1 MVKLLLIFV
10 VVTDEKR
17 KKKIMSEQLG
27 RNTTGEPTMS
37 GWDRL
42 NRGRRLLEEAEHNK
56 YQRRIAEKEQEAAR
70 LQMQREYLPLE
81 FSGKQDAEFT
91 AVSLGAAE
99 AQEAYEQYE
108 RGAQKINEIQQVV
121 DGVQREADA
130 QLLELALRGG
140 DEAAAREI
148 YGENSPQEQLE
159 NRMKLATKGFAAL
172 SELRANQE
180 EGRELTDQKMQ
191 DRLRSEAQLNK
202 KGAQQLVRLEAAYN
216 DIQKLTGEGLT
227 GIATTLLQQ
236 QARDL
241 SGNRGYGRPAGQG
254 KSSKELLH
262 NIQHTGEDELPETP
276 EITSE
281 DVDTKATEILSEV
294 DTEGSRISL
303 DRGQLRML
311 SDIRSVIA
319 VAEAERQKGKTFG
332 ELLRDA
338 AHKLSRRAEA
348 DDDQDGD
355 VADRRRLE
363 QALDE
368 WHQSRNQRGEDG
380 QRSRQTPAEFIAE
393 YAKTSREKELLTEIY
408 QERQAD
414 LVSKV
419 AEAFN
424 DPKFGDKTYINEDGA
439 EKVVSPRELLLRDI
453 SKQDEL
459 LSAEVHDA
467 MTAGRFG
474 RVMEW
479 YAERSRMQK
488 ILIGAGMAATGGT
501 VAVAAGGIAG
511 AFGTGA
517 GVALGVRAAY
527 RSSKAYVSRRAE
539 VYKRNDATGLD
550 GYAELMKTTPKNA
563 VEQIIAL
570 QQNRRSARYE
580 FADRNK
586 RMATVMGGLALVS
599 SGAGIGIGALER
611 VGVFS
616 EMKQAME
623 LPNAP
628 QPVVETVNQVTTS
641 EMSPHVSPD
650 ALQVAPGEGWYQ
662 TFQEFGATP
671 EQQEAL
677 MSDRAFMQSLVDRGI
692 AYEDPQLGG
701 YGIAQSGNL
710 PPDVAEQIQERL
722 GLGPAHTD
730 VAPQPEA
737 TPSAPPEAATPE
749 HSMNPAAGSGSASPE
764 SAPRTSV
771 GESIGSGLSHTYE
784 VLRTNPGA
792 VVAIGG
798 VAAAA
803 GFATANAMAE
813 RVAITSDL
821 EYALKTGETQE
832 YLRLIGVNAEKYTAL
847 TGDDQ
852 YRQELT
858 TNLRSHGISLKS
870 VVHGERNV
878 SVPVGRDGRA
888 LEPHQRRDLA
898 RIVEEEYNKHN
909 NQQA

>member
-1 MVKLLLIFV
+1 
-10 VVTDEKR
+10 
-17 KKKIMSEQLG
+17 MSEQLG
-27 RNTTGEPTMS
+27 RNTTGEATPS

-42 NRGRRLLEEAEHNK
+42 NRGEEAEYNK
-56 YQRRIAEKEQEAAR
+56 HQRRIAEKEYQEREA
-70 LQMQREYLPLE
+70 QREQLPLQ
-81 FSGKQDAEFT
+81 FSGEATTELEG
-91 AVSLGAAE
+91 ASLGTDE
-99 AQEAYEQYE
+99 VQKVYEQYE
-108 RGAQKINEIQQVV
+108 QGAQKIKIQQLQQLVN
-121 DGVQREADA
+121 GVQHEADA

-140 DEAAAREI
+140 NEAAVRAV
-148 YGENSPQEQLE
+148 YGKKSPPKQLE
-159 NRMKLATKGFAAL
+159 NRMKLATGLATL
-172 SELRANQE
+172 SELRSSQE
-180 EGRELTDQKMQ
+180 DERALTDQEIDQEIQKE
-191 DRLRSEAQLNK
+191 LRRRGLNEK
-202 KGAQQLVRLEAAYN
+202 SVQQLMELEVVHSKIQALAGEDPIGAA
-216 DIQKLTGEGLT
+216 E
-227 GIATTLLQQ
+227 LLQQ
-236 QARDL
+236 HRARNL
-241 SGNRGYGRPAGQG
+241 SGNRGHGRSAGQK

-262 NIQHTGEDELPETP
+262 NTQHTGEDELPDTP
-276 EITSE
+276 ELINE
-281 DVDTKATEILSEV
+281 GVDTKATENLSEV

-311 SDIRSVIA
+311 SDIRSVVA

-338 AHKLSRRAEA
+338 AHKLSRRTET
-348 DDDQDGD
+348 DSDQDSD
-355 VADRRRLE
+355 AADRQRLE
-363 QALDE
+363 QVLDE

-380 QRSRQTPAEFIAE
+380 QRSRQTPAEFIAK

-424 DPKFGDKTYINEDGA
+424 DPKFGDKTYINEDGV

-453 SKQDEL
+453 SKQDER

-467 MTAGRFG
+467 MTQGRFG

-488 ILIGAGMAATGGT
+488 VLIGMGMAATGGT

-550 GYAELMKTTPKNA
+550 GYAELMKTAPKNA
-563 VEQIIAL
+563 VEQIFAL
-570 QQNRRSARYE
+570 QQNRRNARYE

-611 VGVFS
+611 VGMFS

-628 QPVVETVNQVTTS
+628 QPVVETVNQVANS
-641 EMSPHVSPD
+641 EMSPRVSPD
-650 ALQVAPGEGWYQ
+650 ALQVESGEGWYQ

-677 MSDRAFMQSLVDRGI
+677 ISDKAFMQSLVDRGV

-701 YGIAQSGNL
+701 YGITQAGNL

-722 GLGPAHTD
+722 GLGSVHTD
-730 VAPQPEA
+730 VVPQPEA
-737 TPSAPPEAATPE
+737 TPSATPEAVAPE
-749 HSMNPAAGSGSASPE
+749 HSVNPAVESGSASPE

-803 GFATANAMAE
+803 GFVTANAMAE

-821 EYALKTGETQE
+821 EYTLEAGEAQE
-832 YLRLIGVNAEKYTAL
+832 YLRLIGVNAEKYAAL
-847 TGDDQ
+847 TEHDQ
-852 YRQELT
+852 YRQELKA
-858 TNLRSHGISLKS
+858 NLWSHGISLKP
-870 VVHGERNV
+870 VVRGERNV
-878 SVPVGRDGRA
+878 LVPVGRNGRA
-888 LEPHQRRDLA
+888 LESHQRRELA
-898 RIVEEEYNKHN
+898 RIVEEKYNKYN

>member
-1 MVKLLLIFV
+1 
-10 VVTDEKR
+10 
-17 KKKIMSEQLG
+17 MSEQLG

-56 YQRRIAEKEQEAAR
+56 YQRRIIEKER
-70 LQMQREYLPLE
+70 LQ
-81 FSGKQDAEFT
+81 KT
-91 AVSLGAAE
+91 
-99 AQEAYEQYE
+99 
-108 RGAQKINEIQQVV
+108 NELQQVV
-121 DGVQREADA
+121 DGVQRESDA

-140 DEAAAREI
+140 GEAAAREI
-148 YGENSPQEQLE
+148 YGKNSEQKQLE
-159 NRMKLATKGFAAL
+159 NRMKLANEGFAAL

-180 EGRELTDQKMQ
+180 EGHALTDQEEIQNK
-191 DRLRSEAQLNK
+191 LRSDKKWLNK
-202 KGAQQLVRLEAAYN
+202 RGAQQLVRLEAAYN
-216 DIQKLTGEGLT
+216 DIQKLAGEDLD
-227 GIATTLLQQ
+227 IATKLLQQ

-254 KSSKELLH
+254 KSSKEIL
-262 NIQHTGEDELPETP
+262 NNTQHIGEDELPDAP
-276 EITSE
+276 ELTSK
-281 DVDTKATEILSEV
+281 DVDTKATENLSEV

-303 DRGQLRML
+303 DRSQLRML
-311 SDIRSVIA
+311 SDIRSVVA

-348 DDDQDGD
+348 DGDQDSD
-355 VADRRRLE
+355 AADRQRLE
-363 QALDE
+363 QALDD

-393 YAKTSREKELLTEIY
+393 DAKTSREKELLTEIY
-408 QERQAD
+408 QERQAS
-414 LVSKV
+414 L
-419 AEAFN
+419 AH
-424 DPKFGDKTYINEDGA
+424 
-439 EKVVSPRELLLRDI
+439 KVVQMLDSSQHEGHMSDSEKGDLREALF
-453 SKQDEL
+453 QDL
-459 LSAEVHDA
+459 ALQDKVLATRVHST
-467 MTAGRFG
+467 MTQGRFG

-488 ILIGAGMAATGGT
+488 VLIGVGMAATGGT
-501 VAVAAGGIAG
+501 VAVATGGIAG
-511 AFGTGA
+511 AFGAGA

-550 GYAELMKTTPKNA
+550 SYAELMKTTPKNA

-701 YGIAQSGNL
+701 YGITQAGNL

-722 GLGPAHTD
+722 GLDPTHTD
-730 VAPQPEA
+730 VVPQPEA
-737 TPSAPPEAATPE
+737 TPNITPEAATPE
-749 HSMNPAAGSGSASPE
+749 HSMNPATESGSASPE
-764 SAPRTSV
+764 SASRTSV

-813 RVAITSDL
+813 RVAIASDL

-832 YLRLIGVNAEKYTAL
+832 YLRLIGVNAEKYTSL
-847 TGDDQ
+847 TGNDQ

-858 TNLRSHGISLKS
+858 TNLRSRGISLKS

-898 RIVEEEYNKHN
+898 RIVEEKYNKYN
-909 NQQA
+909 NRQA

>member
-1 MVKLLLIFV
+1 
-10 VVTDEKR
+10 
-17 KKKIMSEQLG
+17 
-27 RNTTGEPTMS
+27 
-37 GWDRL
+37 
-42 NRGRRLLEEAEHNK
+42 
-56 YQRRIAEKEQEAAR
+56 
-70 LQMQREYLPLE
+70 
-81 FSGKQDAEFT
+81 
-91 AVSLGAAE
+91 
-99 AQEAYEQYE
+99 
-108 RGAQKINEIQQVV
+108 
-121 DGVQREADA
+121 
-130 QLLELALRGG
+130 
-140 DEAAAREI
+140 
-148 YGENSPQEQLE
+148 
-159 NRMKLATKGFAAL
+159 
-172 SELRANQE
+172 
-180 EGRELTDQKMQ
+180 
-191 DRLRSEAQLNK
+191 
-202 KGAQQLVRLEAAYN
+202 
-216 DIQKLTGEGLT
+216 
-227 GIATTLLQQ
+227 
-236 QARDL
+236 
-241 SGNRGYGRPAGQG
+241 
-254 KSSKELLH
+254 
-262 NIQHTGEDELPETP
+262 
-276 EITSE
+276 
-281 DVDTKATEILSEV
+281 
-294 DTEGSRISL
+294 
-303 DRGQLRML
+303 ML
-311 SDIRSVIA
+311 SDIRSVVA

-348 DDDQDGD
+348 DDDQDSD
-355 VADRRRLE
+355 AADKQRLKD
-363 QALDE
+363 ALDD
-368 WHQSRNQRGEDG
+368 WHQRRNQPGEDG

-821 EYALKTGETQE
+821 EYALKPGETQE

-858 TNLRSHGISLKS
+858 TNLRSHSISLKS

>member
-1 MVKLLLIFV
+1 
-10 VVTDEKR
+10 
-17 KKKIMSEQLG
+17 MSEQLG
-27 RNTTGEPTMS
+27 RNTTGEPMVN

-42 NRGRRLLEEAEHNK
+42 NREH
-56 YQRRIAEKEQEAAR
+56 QQQEAK
-70 LQMQREYLPLE
+70 LPLKSSGEVTTE
-81 FSGKQDAEFT
+81 FEGA
-91 AVSLGAAE
+91 SLDTDE
-99 AQEAYEQYE
+99 AQEAYEQ
-108 RGAQKINEIQQVV
+108 KVNELRQVV

-130 QLLELALRGG
+130 QLLELVLRGG
-140 DEAAAREI
+140 DKAAAHKI
-148 YGENSPQEQLE
+148 YGKNSEQKQLE
-159 NRMKLATKGFAAL
+159 NRMKLANGFAVL
-172 SELRANQE
+172 SKLRASQE
-180 EGRELTDQKMQ
+180 NGRKLTDQEIQ
-191 DRLRSEAQLNK
+191 NRLRNGKAGLNE
-202 KGAQQLVRLEAAYN
+202 KGAQQVMSLEAVHG
-216 DIQKLTGEGLT
+216 DIKKALTGEGLT

-236 QARDL
+236 KARDL
-241 SGNRGYGRPAGQG
+241 SGNRGHGRPAGQR
-254 KSSKELLH
+254 KSSKEVSR
-262 NIQHTGEDELPETP
+262 NIQQSSSEGPAEPT
-276 EITSE
+276 EINNE
-281 DVDTKATEILSEV
+281 VVDTKTAHALSQKQAERAPVAV
-294 DTEGSRISL
+294 DQE
-303 DRGQLRML
+303 QFRML
-311 SDIRSVIA
+311 SDIRSVVA

-338 AHKLSRRAEA
+338 AHKLSRSTET
-348 DDDQDGD
+348 DSDQDSD
-355 VADRRRLE
+355 AADRQRLE
-363 QALDE
+363 QALDK

-380 QRSRQTPAEFIAE
+380 QRSRQTPAEFIAK

-424 DPKFGDKTYINEDGA
+424 DPKFGDKTYINEDGV

-453 SKQDEL
+453 SKQDER

-467 MTAGRFG
+467 MTQGRFG

-488 ILIGAGMAATGGT
+488 ILIGVGMAATGGT

-550 GYAELMKTTPKNA
+550 GYAELMKTAPKNA
-563 VEQIIAL
+563 VEQIFAL
-570 QQNRRSARYE
+570 QQNRRNARYE

-611 VGVFS
+611 VGMFS

-628 QPVVETVNQVTTS
+628 QPVVETVNQVTNS
-641 EMSPHVSPD
+641 EMSPRVSPD
-650 ALQVAPGEGWYQ
+650 ALQVESGEGWYQ

-677 MSDRAFMQSLVDRGI
+677 ISDKAFMQSLVDRGV

-701 YGIAQSGNL
+701 YGIAQAGNL
-710 PPDVAEQIQERL
+710 PPDIAEQIQERL
-722 GLGPAHTD
+722 GLGSAHTD
-730 VAPQPEA
+730 VVPQPEA
-737 TPSAPPEAATPE
+737 TPSATPEAAAPE
-749 HSMNPAAGSGSASPE
+749 HSMNPAVESGSASPE

-803 GFATANAMAE
+803 GFVTANAMAE

-821 EYALKTGETQE
+821 EYTLEAGEAQE
-832 YLRLIGVNAEKYTAL
+832 YLRLIGVNVEKYAAL
-847 TGDDQ
+847 IGYDQ
-852 YRQELT
+852 YRQELKAD
-858 TNLRSHGISLKS
+858 LWGHGISLKP
-870 VVHGERNV
+870 VVRGERNV
-878 SVPVGRDGRA
+878 LVPVGRNGRA
-888 LEPHQRRDLA
+888 LESHQRRNLV
-898 RIVEEEYNKHN
+898 RIVEEEYNKYN

>member
-1 MVKLLLIFV
+1 
-10 VVTDEKR
+10 
-17 KKKIMSEQLG
+17 MSEQLG
-27 RNTTGEPTMS
+27 RNATGEPTMS

-42 NRGRRLLEEAEHNK
+42 NRGRRLLEEAEYNK
-56 YQRRIAEKEQEAAR
+56 YQRRIIEKEQEAAR

-91 AVSLGAAE
+91 AVSLDAAE

-108 RGAQKINEIQQVV
+108 RGAQEIKINKIQQVV
-121 DGVQREADA
+121 DGVQRESDA

-148 YGENSPQEQLE
+148 YGKNSEQKQLE

-180 EGRELTDQKMQ
+180 EGHALTDQEEIQNK
-191 DRLRSEAQLNK
+191 LRSDKKWLNK
-202 KGAQQLVRLEAAYN
+202 RGAQQLVRLEAAYN
-216 DIQKLTGEGLT
+216 DIQKLAGEDLD
-227 GIATTLLQQ
+227 IATKLLQQ

-254 KSSKELLH
+254 KSSKEILH
-262 NIQHTGEDELPETP
+262 NTQHTGEDELPDAP
-276 EITSE
+276 ELTSE
-281 DVDTKATEILSEV
+281 DVDTKATENLSEV

-311 SDIRSVIA
+311 SDIRSVVA

-338 AHKLSRRAEA
+338 AHKLSRRAET
-348 DDDQDGD
+348 DGGQDSD
-355 VADRRRLE
+355 VADRQRLE

-368 WHQSRNQRGEDG
+368 WHQSRNQPGEDG
-380 QRSRQTPAEFIAE
+380 QRSRQTPVEFIAE

-414 LVSKV
+414 LAHKV
-419 AEAFN
+419 AQTLDSSQHEGHMSDSEKGDLREALFQ
-424 DPKFGDKTYINEDGA
+424 DLALQDKVLAT
-439 EKVVSPRELLLRDI
+439 R
-453 SKQDEL
+453 
-459 LSAEVHDA
+459 VHGA
-467 MTAGRFG
+467 MTQGRFG

-488 ILIGAGMAATGGT
+488 ILIGVGMAAGGGT

-550 GYAELMKTTPKNA
+550 GYAELMKTAPKDA
-563 VEQIIAL
+563 VEQIFAL
-570 QQNRRSARYE
+570 QQNRRNARYE

-611 VGVFS
+611 VGMFS

-628 QPVVETVNQVTTS
+628 QPVVKTVNQVTTS
-641 EMSPHVSPD
+641 EMSPRVSPD
-650 ALQVAPGEGWYQ
+650 ALQVESGEGWYQ

-677 MSDRAFMQSLVDRGI
+677 MSDRTFMQSLVDRGV

-701 YGIAQSGNL
+701 YGITQAGNL
-710 PPDVAEQIQERL
+710 PPDVAEQVQERL
-722 GLGPAHTD
+722 GLGSTHTD
-730 VAPQPEA
+730 MAPQPEA
-737 TPSAPPEAATPE
+737 TPNITPEAATPE
-749 HSMNPAAGSGSASPE
+749 HSMNPATESGSASPE

-784 VLRTNPGA
+784 MLRTNPGA
-792 VVAIGG
+792 VAAIGG

-821 EYALKTGETQE
+821 EYALETGETQE
-832 YLRLIGVNAEKYTAL
+832 YLRLIGVNAEKYTSL

-858 TNLRSHGISLKS
+858 TNLRSRGISLKS

-878 SVPVGRDGRA
+878 AVPVGRDGRA
-888 LEPHQRRDLA
+888 LESHQRRDLA
-898 RIVEEEYNKHN
+898 RIVEEVYNKYN

>member
-1 MVKLLLIFV
+1 
-10 VVTDEKR
+10 
-17 KKKIMSEQLG
+17 MSEQLG

-42 NRGRRLLEEAEHNK
+42 NRGRRLLEEAEYNK

-91 AVSLGAAE
+91 AVSLDAAE

-108 RGAQKINEIQQVV
+108 RGAQLRQVV
-121 DGVQREADA
+121 DGVRHEADA
-130 QLLELALRGG
+130 QLLELVLRGG
-140 DEAAAREI
+140 DKAAARET
-148 YGENSPQEQLE
+148 YGKKSEQKQLE
-159 NRMKLATKGFAAL
+159 NRMKLANGFAVL
-172 SELRANQE
+172 SKLRASQE
-180 EGRELTDQKMQ
+180 DGRELTDQKMQ
-191 DRLRSEAQLNK
+191 DKLRSEVQLK
-202 KGAQQLVRLEAAYN
+202 KEGAQQVMRLAPVYGNIKKALAGEDPIGAA
-216 DIQKLTGEGLT
+216 E
-227 GIATTLLQQ
+227 LLQQ
-236 QARDL
+236 HRARNL
-241 SGNRGYGRPAGQG
+241 SGNRGHGRSAGQG
-254 KSSKELLH
+254 KSSKEILH
-262 NIQHTGEDELPETP
+262 NTQHTGEDELPNAP
-276 EITSE
+276 ELISE
-281 DVDTKATEILSEV
+281 GVDTKATENLSEV
-294 DTEGSRISL
+294 DAERSRISL
-303 DRGQLRML
+303 YRSQLRML
-311 SDIRSVIA
+311 RDIRSVVA

-338 AHKLSRRAEA
+338 AHKLSRRAET
-348 DDDQDGD
+348 DGDQDSD
-355 VADRRRLE
+355 ATDRQRLE
-363 QALDE
+363 DALND
-368 WHQSRNQRGEDG
+368 WHKLRNQTGEDG

-408 QERQAD
+408 QERQVD
-414 LVSKV
+414 LMSKV
-419 AEAFN
+419 AEVFN
-424 DPKFGDKTYINEDGA
+424 GPEFGDKIYTNKDGT
-439 EKVVSPRELLLRDI
+439 ERVVSHRGGLLRYI
-453 SKQDEL
+453 GKQDER
-459 LSAEVHDA
+459 LSAEVHAA

-488 ILIGAGMAATGGT
+488 VLIGVGMAATGGT

-539 VYKRNDATGLD
+539 VYKRNDAVGLD
-550 GYAELMKTTPKNA
+550 GYAKLMKTAPKNA
-563 VEQIIAL
+563 VEQIFAL
-570 QQNRRSARYE
+570 QQNRRNARYE

-611 VGVFS
+611 VGMFS

-628 QPVVETVNQVTTS
+628 QPVVETVNQVANS
-641 EMSPHVSPD
+641 EMSPRVSPD
-650 ALQVAPGEGWYQ
+650 ALQVESGEGWYQ

-677 MSDRAFMQSLVDRGI
+677 ISDKAFMQSLVDRGV

-701 YGIAQSGNL
+701 YGITQAGNL

-722 GLGPAHTD
+722 GLGSAHTD
-730 VAPQPEA
+730 VVPQPEA
-737 TPSAPPEAATPE
+737 TPSATPEAAAPE
-749 HSMNPAAGSGSASPE
+749 HSMNPAVESGSASPE

-803 GFATANAMAE
+803 GFVTANAMAE

-821 EYALKTGETQE
+821 EYTLDAGEAQE
-832 YLRLIGVNAEKYTAL
+832 YLRLIGVNAEKYAAL
-847 TGDDQ
+847 IGYDQ
-852 YRQELT
+852 YRQELKA
-858 TNLRSHGISLKS
+858 NLWSHGISLKP
-870 VVHGERNV
+870 VVRGERNV
-878 SVPVGRDGRA
+878 LVPVGRNGRA
-888 LEPHQRRDLA
+888 LESHQRRNLV
-898 RIVEEEYNKHN
+898 RIVEEGYNKYN

>member
-1 MVKLLLIFV
+1 
-10 VVTDEKR
+10 
-17 KKKIMSEQLG
+17 MSEQLG
-27 RNTTGEPTMS
+27 RNTTSEATPS

-42 NRGRRLLEEAEHNK
+42 NRGEEAEYNK
-56 YQRRIAEKEQEAAR
+56 HQRRIAEKEYQEREAQ
-70 LQMQREYLPLE
+70 LQAQREQLPLQ
-81 FSGKQDAEFT
+81 FSGEATTELEG
-91 AVSLGAAE
+91 ASLGTDE
-99 AQEAYEQYE
+99 VQKVYEQYE
-108 RGAQKINEIQQVV
+108 QGAQKIKIQQLQQLVN
-121 DGVQREADA
+121 GVQHEADA

-140 DEAAAREI
+140 NEAAVRAV
-148 YGENSPQEQLE
+148 YGKKSPPKQLE
-159 NRMKLATKGFAAL
+159 NRMKLAAGFAIL
-172 SELRANQE
+172 SELRSSQE
-180 EGRELTDQKMQ
+180 DGRKLTDQEIH
-191 DRLRSEAQLNK
+191 DRLRRGLNK
-202 KGAQQLVRLEAAYN
+202 KGAQQLMELEVVHSKIQALAGEDPIGAA
-216 DIQKLTGEGLT
+216 E
-227 GIATTLLQQ
+227 LLQQ
-236 QARDL
+236 HRARNL
-241 SGNRGYGRPAGQG
+241 SGNRGHGRSAGQG
-254 KSSKELLH
+254 KSSKEILH
-262 NIQHTGEDELPETP
+262 NTQHIGEDELPNAP
-276 EITSE
+276 ELISE
-281 DVDTKATEILSEV
+281 SVDTKATENLSEV

-311 SDIRSVIA
+311 SDIRSVVA

-338 AHKLSRRAEA
+338 AHKLSRRTET
-348 DDDQDGD
+348 DSDQDSD
-355 VADRRRLE
+355 AADRQRLE
-363 QALDE
+363 QVLDE

-393 YAKTSREKELLTEIY
+393 HAKTSREKELLTEIY

-424 DPKFGDKTYINEDGA
+424 DPKFGDKTYTNKDGV

-453 SKQDEL
+453 SKQDER

-467 MTAGRFG
+467 ITAGRFG

-488 ILIGAGMAATGGT
+488 ILIGVGMAATGGT

-550 GYAELMKTTPKNA
+550 GYAELMKTAPKNA
-563 VEQIIAL
+563 VEQIFAL
-570 QQNRRSARYE
+570 QQNRRNARYE

-611 VGVFS
+611 VGMFS

-623 LPNAP
+623 LPGAP
-628 QPVVETVNQVTTS
+628 QPVVETVNQVANS
-641 EMSPHVSPD
+641 EMSPRVSPD
-650 ALQVAPGEGWYQ
+650 ALQVESGEGWYQ

-671 EQQEAL
+671 GQQEAL
-677 MSDRAFMQSLVDRGI
+677 ISDRAFMQSLVDRGV

-701 YGIAQSGNL
+701 YGITQAGNL

-722 GLGPAHTD
+722 GLGSVHTD

-737 TPSAPPEAATPE
+737 TPSATPEAVAPE
-749 HSMNPAAGSGSASPE
+749 HSMNPAVESGSASPE

-798 VAAAA
+798 VAAAV
-803 GFATANAMAE
+803 GFVTANAMAE

-821 EYALKTGETQE
+821 EYTLEAGEAQE
-832 YLRLIGVNAEKYTAL
+832 YLRLIGVNAEKYAAL
-847 TGDDQ
+847 TEHDQ
-852 YRQELT
+852 YRQELKA
-858 TNLRSHGISLKS
+858 NLWSHGISLKP
-870 VVHGERNV
+870 VVRGEHNIL
-878 SVPVGRDGRA
+878 VPVGRNGRA
-888 LEPHQRRDLA
+888 LESHQRRNLV
-898 RIVEEEYNKHN
+898 RIVEEEYNKYN

>member
-1 MVKLLLIFV
+1 
-10 VVTDEKR
+10 
-17 KKKIMSEQLG
+17 MSEQLG
-27 RNTTGEPTMS
+27 RNTTGEPIVS

-42 NRGRRLLEEAEHNK
+42 NRERRLPEEAQHNK
-56 YQRRIAEKEQEAAR
+56 YQHHTAEKGHQQQEAKSP
-70 LQMQREYLPLE
+70 LQSSGEVATELE
-81 FSGKQDAEFT
+81 GA
-91 AVSLGAAE
+91 SLDTDE
-99 AQEAYEQYE
+99 AQEAYEQ
-108 RGAQKINEIQQVV
+108 KINELRQVV
-121 DGVQREADA
+121 DGVRHEADA
-130 QLLELALRGG
+130 QLLELTLRGG
-140 DEAAAREI
+140 DKAAARKV
-148 YGENSPQEQLE
+148 YGKNSEQEQLE
-159 NRMKLATKGFAAL
+159 NRMKLAAGFAIL
-172 SELRANQE
+172 SELRSSQE
-180 EGRELTDQKMQ
+180 DGRELTDQEIH
-191 DRLRSEAQLNK
+191 DRLRRGLNK
-202 KGAQQLVRLEAAYN
+202 KGAQQLMELEVVHSKIQALAGEDPIGAA
-216 DIQKLTGEGLT
+216 E
-227 GIATTLLQQ
+227 LLQQ
-236 QARDL
+236 HRARNL
-241 SGNRGYGRPAGQG
+241 SGNRGHGRSAGRG
-254 KSSKELLH
+254 KSSKESLH
-262 NIQHTGEDELPETP
+262 NTQHTSEDKLPEVP
-276 EITSE
+276 EATGK
-281 DVDTKATEILSEV
+281 DVDTKATENPSEV

-311 SDIRSVIA
+311 SDIRSVVA

-338 AHKLSRRAEA
+338 AHKLSRSAET
-348 DDDQDGD
+348 DSDQDSD
-355 VADRRRLE
+355 TADRQRLKD
-363 QALDE
+363 ALDD
-368 WHQSRNQRGEDG
+368 WHQRRNQTGDGG

-414 LVSKV
+414 LAHEVAQMLDSSQYEGHMSDSEKGDLREALFRDLALQDKV
-419 AEAFN
+419 LA
-424 DPKFGDKTYINEDGA
+424 T
-439 EKVVSPRELLLRDI
+439 R
-453 SKQDEL
+453 
-459 LSAEVHDA
+459 VHGA
-467 MTAGRFG
+467 MTQDRFG

-488 ILIGAGMAATGGT
+488 ILIGMGMAATGGT

-550 GYAELMKTTPKNA
+550 GYAELMKTAPKNA
-563 VEQIIAL
+563 VEQIFAL
-570 QQNRRSARYE
+570 QQNRRNARYE

-611 VGVFS
+611 VGMFS

-628 QPVVETVNQVTTS
+628 QPVVETVNQVTNS
-641 EMSPHVSPD
+641 EMSPRVSPD
-650 ALQVAPGEGWYQ
+650 ALQVESGEGWYQ

-677 MSDRAFMQSLVDRGI
+677 ISDRVFMQSLVDRGV

-701 YGIAQSGNL
+701 YGITQAGNL

-722 GLGPAHTD
+722 GLGSAHTD
-730 VAPQPEA
+730 VVPQPEA
-737 TPSAPPEAATPE
+737 TPSATPEAAAPE
-749 HSMNPAAGSGSASPE
+749 HSMNPAVESGSASPE

-803 GFATANAMAE
+803 GFVTANAMAE
-813 RVAITSDL
+813 RVATTSDL
-821 EYALKTGETQE
+821 EYTLEAGEAQE
-832 YLRLIGVNAEKYTAL
+832 YLRLIGVNAEKYAAL
-847 TGDDQ
+847 TEHDQ
-852 YRQELT
+852 YRQELKA
-858 TNLRSHGISLKS
+858 NLWSHGISLKP
-870 VVHGERNV
+870 VVRGEHNV
-878 SVPVGRDGRA
+878 LVPVGRNGRA
-888 LEPHQRRDLA
+888 LESHQRRNLV
-898 RIVEEEYNKHN
+898 RIVEEEYNKYN
-909 NQQA
+909 NQQAE

>member
-1 MVKLLLIFV
+1 
-10 VVTDEKR
+10 
-17 KKKIMSEQLG
+17 MSEQLG
-27 RNTTGEPTMS
+27 RNTTGEPIVD

-42 NRGRRLLEEAEHNK
+42 NRGRRILEEAEYNK
-56 YQRRIAEKEQEAAR
+56 YQRRIAEKER
-70 LQMQREYLPLE
+70 LQKTNQ
-81 FSGKQDAEFT
+81 
-91 AVSLGAAE
+91 
-99 AQEAYEQYE
+99 
-108 RGAQKINEIQQVV
+108 IQQVV
-121 DGVQREADA
+121 DSVQRESDA

-140 DEAAAREI
+140 GEAAAREI
-148 YGENSPQEQLE
+148 YGKNSEQKQLE
-159 NRMKLATKGFAAL
+159 NRMKLATKGFAVL
-172 SELRANQE
+172 SKLRANQE
-180 EGRELTDQKMQ
+180 EGRELTDQKIQ
-191 DRLRSEAQLNK
+191 DELRSEAQLNK
-202 KGAQQLVRLEAAYN
+202 KGAQQLVRLEAAYG
-216 DIQKLTGEGLT
+216 DIQALAGEDLD
-227 GIATTLLQQ
+227 IATKLLQQ
-236 QARDL
+236 QAKSL

-254 KSSKELLH
+254 KSSKEILH
-262 NIQHTGEDELPETP
+262 NTQHTGEDELPEVP
-276 EITSE
+276 ELTSE
-281 DVDTKATEILSEV
+281 DVDTKATENLSEV

-311 SDIRSVIA
+311 SDIRSVVA

-338 AHKLSRRAEA
+338 AHKLSRRAET
-348 DDDQDGD
+348 DGDQDSD
-355 VADRRRLE
+355 ATDRQRLE
-363 QALDE
+363 DALND
-368 WHQSRNQRGEDG
+368 WHKLRNQTGEDG

-408 QERQAD
+408 KERQAD
-414 LVSKV
+414 FAREVAQMLDSSQHEGHMSDGEEGDFRKTLFQYLALQDKV
-419 AEAFN
+419 LA
-424 DPKFGDKTYINEDGA
+424 T
-439 EKVVSPRELLLRDI
+439 R
-453 SKQDEL
+453 
-459 LSAEVHDA
+459 VHDA
-467 MTAGRFG
+467 MTQGRFG

-488 ILIGAGMAATGGT
+488 ILIGVGMAATGGT

-539 VYKRNDATGLD
+539 VYKRDDAIGLD
-550 GYAELMKTTPKNA
+550 GYAELMKTAPKDA
-563 VEQIIAL
+563 VEQIFAL
-570 QQNRRSARYE
+570 QQNRRNARYE

-611 VGVFS
+611 VGMFS

-628 QPVVETVNQVTTS
+628 QPIVETVNQVANS
-641 EMSPHVSPD
+641 EMSPRVSPD
-650 ALQVAPGEGWYQ
+650 ALQVESGEGWYQ

-677 MSDRAFMQSLVDRGI
+677 ISDKAFMQSLVDRGV

-701 YGIAQSGNL
+701 YGITQAGNL

-722 GLGPAHTD
+722 GLGSVHTD

-737 TPSAPPEAATPE
+737 TPSATPEATTPE
-749 HSMNPAAGSGSASPE
+749 HSMNPAAESGSASPE

-803 GFATANAMAE
+803 GFVTANAMAE

-821 EYALKTGETQE
+821 EYTLEAGEAQE
-832 YLRLIGVNAEKYTAL
+832 YLRLIGVNAEKYAAL
-847 TGDDQ
+847 TEHDQ
-852 YRQELT
+852 YRQELKA
-858 TNLRSHGISLKS
+858 NLWSHGISLKP
-870 VVHGERNV
+870 VVRGERNV
-878 SVPVGRDGRA
+878 LVPVGRNGRA
-888 LEPHQRRDLA
+888 LESHQRRNLV
-898 RIVEEEYNKHN
+898 RIVEEEYNKYN

>member
-1 MVKLLLIFV
+1 
-10 VVTDEKR
+10 
-17 KKKIMSEQLG
+17 MSEQLG
-27 RNTTGEPTMS
+27 RNATGEPIMS

-56 YQRRIAEKEQEAAR
+56 YQRRIMEKER
-70 LQMQREYLPLE
+70 L
-81 FSGKQDAEFT
+81 
-91 AVSLGAAE
+91 
-99 AQEAYEQYE
+99 
-108 RGAQKINEIQQVV
+108 QKINEIQQVV
-121 DGVQREADA
+121 DGVQRESDA

-140 DEAAAREI
+140 DETAAREI
-148 YGENSPQEQLE
+148 YGKNSEQKQLE

-180 EGRELTDQKMQ
+180 EGHALTDQEEIQNK
-191 DRLRSEAQLNK
+191 LRSDKKWLNK
-202 KGAQQLVRLEAAYN
+202 RGAQQLVRLEAAYN
-216 DIQKLTGEGLT
+216 DIQKLAGEDLD
-227 GIATTLLQQ
+227 IATKLLQQ

-254 KSSKELLH
+254 KSSKEILH
-262 NIQHTGEDELPETP
+262 NTQHTGEDELPDAP
-276 EITSE
+276 DLTSK
-281 DVDTKATEILSEV
+281 DVDTKATENLSEV
-294 DTEGSRISL
+294 DTEDSRISL

-311 SDIRSVIA
+311 SDIRSVVA

-348 DDDQDGD
+348 DDDQDSD
-355 VADRRRLE
+355 AADRQRLE
-363 QALDE
+363 QALNE

-408 QERQAD
+408 QERQAN

-424 DPKFGDKTYINEDGA
+424 DPKFGDKTYTNKDGV

-488 ILIGAGMAATGGT
+488 ILIGVGMAATGGT

-550 GYAELMKTTPKNA
+550 SYAELMKTTPKNA

-570 QQNRRSARYE
+570 QQNRRNARYE

-611 VGVFS
+611 VGMFS

-677 MSDRAFMQSLVDRGI
+677 ISDRAFMQSLVDRGI

-722 GLGPAHTD
+722 GLGSTHTD
-730 VAPQPEA
+730 VAPQLKA
-737 TPSAPPEAATPE
+737 TPNITPEVATPE
-749 HSMNPAAGSGSASPE
+749 HSMNPATESGSASPE

-792 VVAIGG
+792 VAAIGG

-832 YLRLIGVNAEKYTAL
+832 YLRLIGVNAEKYTSL
-847 TGDDQ
+847 TGDDR
-852 YRQELT
+852 YRQELI
-858 TNLRSHGISLKS
+858 TNLRSRGISLKS
-870 VVHGERNV
+870 VVHGESNV
-878 SVPVGRDGRA
+878 PVPVGRDGRA
-888 LEPHQRRDLA
+888 LESHQRRDLA
-898 RIVEEEYNKHN
+898 RIIEAEYNKYN

>member
-1 MVKLLLIFV
+1 
-10 VVTDEKR
+10 
-17 KKKIMSEQLG
+17 MSEQLG
-27 RNTTGEPTMS
+27 RNTTGEPIVD

-42 NRGRRLLEEAEHNK
+42 NRGRRILEEAEYNK
-56 YQRRIAEKEQEAAR
+56 YQRRIAEKER
-70 LQMQREYLPLE
+70 LQKTNQ
-81 FSGKQDAEFT
+81 
-91 AVSLGAAE
+91 
-99 AQEAYEQYE
+99 
-108 RGAQKINEIQQVV
+108 IQQVV
-121 DGVQREADA
+121 DSVQRESDA

-140 DEAAAREI
+140 GEAAAREI
-148 YGENSPQEQLE
+148 YGKNSEQKQLE
-159 NRMKLATKGFAAL
+159 NRMKLATKGFAVL
-172 SELRANQE
+172 SKLRANQE
-180 EGRELTDQKMQ
+180 EGRELTDQKIQ
-191 DRLRSEAQLNK
+191 DELRSEAQLNK
-202 KGAQQLVRLEAAYN
+202 KGAQQLVRLEAAYG
-216 DIQKLTGEGLT
+216 DIQALAGEDLD
-227 GIATTLLQQ
+227 IATKLLQQ
-236 QARDL
+236 QAKSL

-254 KSSKELLH
+254 KSSKEILH
-262 NIQHTGEDELPETP
+262 NTQHTGEDELPEVP
-276 EITSE
+276 ELTSE
-281 DVDTKATEILSEV
+281 DVDTKATENLSEV

-311 SDIRSVIA
+311 SDIRSVVA

-348 DDDQDGD
+348 DDDQDSD
-355 VADRRRLE
+355 AADRQRLKD
-363 QALDE
+363 ALDE
-368 WHQSRNQRGEDG
+368 WHQSRNQPGEDG

-414 LVSKV
+414 FVREVAQVLDSSQHEGHMSDGEKGDLREVLFQDLALQDKV
-419 AEAFN
+419 LA
-424 DPKFGDKTYINEDGA
+424 T
-439 EKVVSPRELLLRDI
+439 R
-453 SKQDEL
+453 
-459 LSAEVHDA
+459 VHGA
-467 MTAGRFG
+467 MTQGRFG

-488 ILIGAGMAATGGT
+488 VLIGVGMAATGGT

-539 VYKRNDATGLD
+539 VYKRNDAIGLD
-550 GYAELMKTTPKNA
+550 GYAELMKTAPKNA
-563 VEQIIAL
+563 VEQIFAL
-570 QQNRRSARYE
+570 QQNRRNARYE

-677 MSDRAFMQSLVDRGI
+677 MSDRAFMQSLVDRGV

-701 YGIAQSGNL
+701 YGITQAGNL

-722 GLGPAHTD
+722 GLGSVHTD

-737 TPSAPPEAATPE
+737 TPSATPEATTPE
-749 HSMNPAAGSGSASPE
+749 HSMNPAAESGSASPE

-803 GFATANAMAE
+803 GFVTANAMAE

-821 EYALKTGETQE
+821 EYTLEAGEAQE
-832 YLRLIGVNAEKYTAL
+832 YLRLIGVNAEKYAAL
-847 TGDDQ
+847 TEHDQ
-852 YRQELT
+852 YRQELKA
-858 TNLRSHGISLKS
+858 NLWSHGISLKP
-870 VVHGERNV
+870 VVRGERNV
-878 SVPVGRDGRA
+878 LVPVGRNGRA
-888 LEPHQRRDLA
+888 LESHQRRNLV
-898 RIVEEEYNKHN
+898 RIVEEEYNKYN

>member
-1 MVKLLLIFV
+1 
-10 VVTDEKR
+10 
-17 KKKIMSEQLG
+17 MSEQLG

-56 YQRRIAEKEQEAAR
+56 YQRRIIEKER
-70 LQMQREYLPLE
+70 LQ
-81 FSGKQDAEFT
+81 KT
-91 AVSLGAAE
+91 
-99 AQEAYEQYE
+99 
-108 RGAQKINEIQQVV
+108 NELQQVV
-121 DGVQREADA
+121 DGVQRESDA

-140 DEAAAREI
+140 GEAAAREI
-148 YGENSPQEQLE
+148 YGKNSEQKQLE
-159 NRMKLATKGFAAL
+159 NRMKLANEGFAAL

-180 EGRELTDQKMQ
+180 EGHALTDQEEIQNK
-191 DRLRSEAQLNK
+191 LRSDKKWLNK
-202 KGAQQLVRLEAAYN
+202 RGAQQLVRLEAAYN
-216 DIQKLTGEGLT
+216 DIQKLAGEDLD
-227 GIATTLLQQ
+227 IATKLLQQ

-254 KSSKELLH
+254 KSSKEIL
-262 NIQHTGEDELPETP
+262 NNTQHIGEDELPDAP
-276 EITSE
+276 ELTSK
-281 DVDTKATEILSEV
+281 DVDTKATENLSEV

-303 DRGQLRML
+303 DRSQLRML
-311 SDIRSVIA
+311 SDIRSVVA

-348 DDDQDGD
+348 DGDQDSD
-355 VADRRRLE
+355 AADRQRLE
-363 QALDE
+363 QALDD

-393 YAKTSREKELLTEIY
+393 DAKTSREKELLTEIY
-408 QERQAD
+408 QERQAS
-414 LVSKV
+414 L
-419 AEAFN
+419 AH
-424 DPKFGDKTYINEDGA
+424 
-439 EKVVSPRELLLRDI
+439 KVVQMLDSSQHEGHMSDSEKGDLREALF
-453 SKQDEL
+453 QDL
-459 LSAEVHDA
+459 ALQDKVLATRVHST
-467 MTAGRFG
+467 MTQGRFG

-550 GYAELMKTTPKNA
+550 SYAELMKTTPKNA

-701 YGIAQSGNL
+701 YGITQAGNL

-722 GLGPAHTD
+722 GLDPTHTD
-730 VAPQPEA
+730 VVPQPEA
-737 TPSAPPEAATPE
+737 TPNITPEAATPE
-749 HSMNPAAGSGSASPE
+749 HSMNPATESGSASPE
-764 SAPRTSV
+764 SASRTSV

-821 EYALKTGETQE
+821 EYALETGEAQE

-847 TGDDQ
+847 TEHDQ
-852 YRQELT
+852 YRQELKAD
-858 TNLRSHGISLKS
+858 LWSYGISLKS

-878 SVPVGRDGRA
+878 PVPVGRDGRA

-898 RIVEEEYNKHN
+898 RIVEEEYNKYN
-909 NQQA
+909 NQQAEQ

>member
-1 MVKLLLIFV
+1 
-10 VVTDEKR
+10 
-17 KKKIMSEQLG
+17 MSEQLG
-27 RNTTGEPTMS
+27 RNTTGEATPS

-42 NRGRRLLEEAEHNK
+42 NRGEEAEYNK
-56 YQRRIAEKEQEAAR
+56 HQRRIAEKEYQEREAQ
-70 LQMQREYLPLE
+70 LQAQREQLPLQ
-81 FSGKQDAEFT
+81 FSGEATTELEG
-91 AVSLGAAE
+91 ASLGTDE
-99 AQEAYEQYE
+99 VQKVYEQYE
-108 RGAQKINEIQQVV
+108 QGAQKIKIQQLQQLVN
-121 DGVQREADA
+121 GVQHEADA

-140 DEAAAREI
+140 NEAAVRAV
-148 YGENSPQEQLE
+148 YGKKSLPKQLE
-159 NRMKLATKGFAAL
+159 NRMKLATGLATL
-172 SELRANQE
+172 SGLRSSQE
-180 EGRELTDQKMQ
+180 DERALTDQEIDQEIQKE
-191 DRLRSEAQLNK
+191 LRRRGLNEK
-202 KGAQQLVRLEAAYN
+202 SVQQLMELEVVHSKIQALAGEDPIGAA
-216 DIQKLTGEGLT
+216 E
-227 GIATTLLQQ
+227 LLQQ
-236 QARDL
+236 HRARNL
-241 SGNRGYGRPAGQG
+241 SGNRGYGRPAGQR
-254 KSSKELLH
+254 KSSKEVSR
-262 NIQHTGEDELPETP
+262 NIQQSSSEGPAEPT
-276 EITSE
+276 EINNKV
-281 DVDTKATEILSEV
+281 VDTKTAYALSQKQAERAPVAV
-294 DTEGSRISL
+294 DQE
-303 DRGQLRML
+303 QFRML
-311 SDIRSVIA
+311 SDIRSVVA

-338 AHKLSRRAEA
+338 AHKLSRRTET
-348 DDDQDGD
+348 DSDQDSD
-355 VADRRRLE
+355 AADRQRLE
-363 QALDE
+363 QVLDE

-393 YAKTSREKELLTEIY
+393 HAKTSREKELLTEIY

-424 DPKFGDKTYINEDGA
+424 DPKFGDKTYTNKDGV

-453 SKQDEL
+453 SKQDER

-467 MTAGRFG
+467 ITAGRFG

-488 ILIGAGMAATGGT
+488 ILIGVGMAATGGT

-539 VYKRNDATGLD
+539 VYKRNDAIGLD
-550 GYAELMKTTPKNA
+550 GYAELMKTAPKNA
-563 VEQIIAL
+563 VEQIFAL
-570 QQNRRSARYE
+570 QQNRRNARYE

-611 VGVFS
+611 VGMFS

-623 LPNAP
+623 LPGAP
-628 QPVVETVNQVTTS
+628 QPVVETVNQVANS
-641 EMSPHVSPD
+641 EMSPRVSPD
-650 ALQVAPGEGWYQ
+650 ALQVESGEGWYQ

-677 MSDRAFMQSLVDRGI
+677 ISDKAFMQSLVDRGV

-701 YGIAQSGNL
+701 YGITQAGNL

-722 GLGPAHTD
+722 GLGSAHTD
-730 VAPQPEA
+730 VVPQPEA
-737 TPSAPPEAATPE
+737 TPSATPEATTPE

-803 GFATANAMAE
+803 GFVTANAMAE

-821 EYALKTGETQE
+821 EYTLEAGEAQE
-832 YLRLIGVNAEKYTAL
+832 YLRLIGVNAEKYAAL
-847 TGDDQ
+847 TEHDQ
-852 YRQELT
+852 YRQELKAD
-858 TNLRSHGISLKS
+858 LWSHGISLKP
-870 VVHGERNV
+870 VVRGERNV
-878 SVPVGRDGRA
+878 LVPVGRNGRA
-888 LEPHQRRDLA
+888 LESHQRRELV
-898 RIVEEEYNKHN
+898 RIVEEEYNKYN
-909 NQQA
+909 N

>member
-1 MVKLLLIFV
+1 
-10 VVTDEKR
+10 
-17 KKKIMSEQLG
+17 MSEQLG

-42 NRGRRLLEEAEHNK
+42 NRGRRLLEEAEYNK
-56 YQRRIAEKEQEAAR
+56 YQRRIAEKERQQQEAKS
-70 LQMQREYLPLE
+70 PLKSSGEVTTE
-81 FSGKQDAEFT
+81 FEGA
-91 AVSLGAAE
+91 SLDTDE
-99 AQEAYEQYE
+99 TQEAYEQ
-108 RGAQKINEIQQVV
+108 KINELQQVV
-121 DGVQREADA
+121 DGVQSEADA

-140 DEAAAREI
+140 GEAAAREI
-148 YGENSPQEQLE
+148 YGKNSEQKQLE

-180 EGRELTDQKMQ
+180 EGHALTDQEEIQNK
-191 DRLRSEAQLNK
+191 LRSDKKWLNK
-202 KGAQQLVRLEAAYN
+202 RGAQQLVRLEAAYN
-216 DIQKLTGEGLT
+216 DIQKLAGEDLD
-227 GIATTLLQQ
+227 IATKLLQQ

-254 KSSKELLH
+254 KSSKEILH
-262 NIQHTGEDELPETP
+262 NTQHTGEDELPEVP
-276 EITSE
+276 ELTSE
-281 DVDTKATEILSEV
+281 DVDTKATENLSEV

-311 SDIRSVIA
+311 SDIRSVVA

-338 AHKLSRRAEA
+338 AHKLSRRTET
-348 DDDQDGD
+348 DSDQDSD
-355 VADRRRLE
+355 AADRQRLE

-368 WHQSRNQRGEDG
+368 WHQRRSQLGEDG

-414 LVSKV
+414 FVREVAQMLDSSQHEGHMSDGEKGDLREALFQDLALQDKV
-419 AEAFN
+419 LA
-424 DPKFGDKTYINEDGA
+424 T
-439 EKVVSPRELLLRDI
+439 R
-453 SKQDEL
+453 
-459 LSAEVHDA
+459 VHGA
-467 MTAGRFG
+467 MTQGRFG

-550 GYAELMKTTPKNA
+550 GYAELMKTAPKDA

-570 QQNRRSARYE
+570 QQNRRNARYE

-611 VGVFS
+611 VGMFS

-628 QPVVETVNQVTTS
+628 QPVVETVNQVTNS
-641 EMSPHVSPD
+641 EMSPRVSPD
-650 ALQVAPGEGWYQ
+650 ALQVESGEGWYQ
-662 TFQEFGATP
+662 TFQEFGVTP

-677 MSDRAFMQSLVDRGI
+677 MSDRAFMQSLVDRGV

-701 YGIAQSGNL
+701 YGIAQAGNL

-722 GLGPAHTD
+722 GLGSVRTD
-730 VAPQPEA
+730 VVPQPEA
-737 TPSAPPEAATPE
+737 TPSATPEAAAPE
-749 HSMNPAAGSGSASPE
+749 HSMNPAVESGSASPE

-821 EYALKTGETQE
+821 EYALETGEAQE
-832 YLRLIGVNAEKYTAL
+832 YLRLIGVNAEKYAAL
-847 TGDDQ
+847 TEHSQ
-852 YRQELT
+852 YHQEMMA
-858 TNLRSHGISLKS
+858 NLRGHGISLKS
-870 VVHGERNV
+870 VAYGGRNIL
-878 SVPVGRDGRA
+878 VPVGRNGRA
-888 LEPHQRRDLA
+888 LESHQRRNLV
-898 RIVEEEYNKHN
+898 RIVEEEYNKYN

>member
-1 MVKLLLIFV
+1 MVKLLPIFV
-10 VVTDEKR
+10 VVIDEKR

-27 RNTTGEPTMS
+27 RNTTGEPIVD

-42 NRGRRLLEEAEHNK
+42 NRE
-56 YQRRIAEKEQEAAR
+56 R
-70 LQMQREYLPLE
+70 LQQEVKLPLR
-81 FSGKQDAEFT
+81 FSGEATTEFKG
-91 AVSLGAAE
+91 VSLDTDE

-108 RGAQKINEIQQVV
+108 RGAQEIKINKIQQVV

-130 QLLELALRGG
+130 QLLELVLRGG
-140 DEAAAREI
+140 DKAAARKI
-148 YGENSPQEQLE
+148 YGKNSEQKQLE
-159 NRMKLATKGFAAL
+159 NRMKLANGFAVL
-172 SELRANQE
+172 SKLRASQE
-180 EGRELTDQKMQ
+180 DGRKLTDQEIQ
-191 DRLRSEAQLNK
+191 NRLRNGKAGLNE
-202 KGAQQLVRLEAAYN
+202 KGAQQVMRLEAAYN

-236 QARDL
+236 QAKSL
-241 SGNRGYGRPAGQG
+241 SGNRGHGRSAGQG
-254 KSSKELLH
+254 KSSKEVSR
-262 NIQHTGEDELPETP
+262 NIQQSSSEGPAEPT
-276 EITSE
+276 EINNE
-281 DVDTKATEILSEV
+281 VVDTKTAHALSQEQAERAPVAV
-294 DTEGSRISL
+294 DRE
-303 DRGQLRML
+303 QLRML
-311 SDIRSVIA
+311 SDIRSVVA

-338 AHKLSRRAEA
+338 AHKLSRRAET
-348 DDDQDGD
+348 DGDQDSD
-355 VADRRRLE
+355 ATDRQRLE
-363 QALDE
+363 DALND
-368 WHQSRNQRGEDG
+368 WHKLRNQTGEDG

-408 QERQAD
+408 KERQAD
-414 LVSKV
+414 FAREVAQMLDSSQHEGHMSDGEEGDFRKTLFQYLALQDKV
-419 AEAFN
+419 LA
-424 DPKFGDKTYINEDGA
+424 T
-439 EKVVSPRELLLRDI
+439 R
-453 SKQDEL
+453 
-459 LSAEVHDA
+459 VHDA
-467 MTAGRFG
+467 MTQGRFG

-488 ILIGAGMAATGGT
+488 VLIGMGMAATGGT

-539 VYKRNDATGLD
+539 VYKRNDAIGLD
-550 GYAELMKTTPKNA
+550 GYAELMKTAPKDA
-563 VEQIIAL
+563 VEQIFAL
-570 QQNRRSARYE
+570 QQNRRNARYE

-611 VGVFS
+611 VGMFS

-628 QPVVETVNQVTTS
+628 QPVVETVNQVANS
-641 EMSPHVSPD
+641 EMSPRVSPD
-650 ALQVAPGEGWYQ
+650 ALQVESGEGWYQ

-677 MSDRAFMQSLVDRGI
+677 ISDKAFMQSLVDRGV

-701 YGIAQSGNL
+701 YGITQAGNL

-722 GLGPAHTD
+722 GLGSVHTD
-730 VAPQPEA
+730 VVPQPEA
-737 TPSAPPEAATPE
+737 TPSATPEAVAPE
-749 HSMNPAAGSGSASPE
+749 HSVNPAVESGSASPE

-803 GFATANAMAE
+803 GFVTANAMAE

-821 EYALKTGETQE
+821 EYTLEAGEAQE
-832 YLRLIGVNAEKYTAL
+832 YLRLIGVNAEKYAAL
-847 TGDDQ
+847 TEHDQ
-852 YRQELT
+852 YRQELKAD
-858 TNLRSHGISLKS
+858 LWSHGISLKP
-870 VVHGERNV
+870 VVRGERNV
-878 SVPVGRDGRA
+878 LVPVGRNGRA
-888 LEPHQRRDLA
+888 LESHQRRNLV
-898 RIVEEEYNKHN
+898 RIVEEEYNKYN

>member
-1 MVKLLLIFV
+1 MVKLLLLFV

-42 NRGRRLLEEAEHNK
+42 NRGRRLLEEAEYNK

-121 DGVQREADA
+121 DGVQYEADA
-130 QLLELALRGG
+130 QLLELVLRGG
-140 DEAAAREI
+140 DEAAARET
-148 YGENSPQEQLE
+148 YGKNSEQKQLE
-159 NRMKLATKGFAAL
+159 NRMKLATEGFTAL

-180 EGRELTDQKMQ
+180 EGHALTDQEEIQNK
-191 DRLRSEAQLNK
+191 LRSDKKWLNK
-202 KGAQQLVRLEAAYN
+202 RGAQQLVRLEAAYN

-236 QARDL
+236 RARKL
-241 SGNRGYGRPAGQG
+241 SGNRGYGRSAGQR

-262 NIQHTGEDELPETP
+262 NTQHTGEDELPDTP
-276 EITSE
+276 ELINE
-281 DVDTKATEILSEV
+281 GVDTKATENLSEV

-311 SDIRSVIA
+311 SDIRSVVA

-338 AHKLSRRAEA
+338 AHKLSRRTET
-348 DDDQDGD
+348 DSDQDSD
-355 VADRRRLE
+355 AADRQRLKDV
-363 QALDE
+363 LDE

-414 LVSKV
+414 FVHKV
-419 AEAFN
+419 AQMLDGSQHEGHMSDGEKGDLREALFQ
-424 DPKFGDKTYINEDGA
+424 DLALQDKVLAT
-439 EKVVSPRELLLRDI
+439 R
-453 SKQDEL
+453 
-459 LSAEVHDA
+459 VHGA
-467 MTAGRFG
+467 MTQGRFG

-511 AFGTGA
+511 TFGTGA

-550 GYAELMKTTPKNA
+550 GYAELMKTDPKDA
-563 VEQIIAL
+563 VEQIFAL
-570 QQNRRSARYE
+570 QQNRRNARYE

-611 VGVFS
+611 VGMFS

-628 QPVVETVNQVTTS
+628 QPVVETVNQVTNS
-641 EMSPHVSPD
+641 EMSPRVSPD
-650 ALQVAPGEGWYQ
+650 ALQVESGEGWYQ

-677 MSDRAFMQSLVDRGI
+677 IGDKAFMQSLVDRGV

-701 YGIAQSGNL
+701 YGITQAGNL

-722 GLGPAHTD
+722 GLSSAHTD

-737 TPSAPPEAATPE
+737 TPSATPEAAAPE
-749 HSMNPAAGSGSASPE
+749 HSVNPAVESGSASPE

-821 EYALKTGETQE
+821 EYTLEAGEAQE
-832 YLRLIGVNAEKYTAL
+832 YLRLIGVNAEKYAAL
-847 TGDDQ
+847 TEHDQ
-852 YRQELT
+852 YRQELKAD
-858 TNLRSHGISLKS
+858 LWSHGISLKP
-870 VVHGERNV
+870 VVRGERNV
-878 SVPVGRDGRA
+878 LVPVGRNGRA
-888 LEPHQRRDLA
+888 LESHQRRNLV
-898 RIVEEEYNKHN
+898 RIVEEEYNKYN

>member
-1 MVKLLLIFV
+1 
-10 VVTDEKR
+10 
-17 KKKIMSEQLG
+17 MSEQLG
-27 RNTTGEPTMS
+27 RNTTGEATPS

-42 NRGRRLLEEAEHNK
+42 NRGEEAEYNK
-56 YQRRIAEKEQEAAR
+56 HQRRIAEKEYQEREAQ
-70 LQMQREYLPLE
+70 LQAQREQLPLQ
-81 FSGKQDAEFT
+81 FSGEATTELEG
-91 AVSLGAAE
+91 ASLGTDE
-99 AQEAYEQYE
+99 VQKVYEQYE
-108 RGAQKINEIQQVV
+108 QGAQKIKIQQLQQLVN
-121 DGVQREADA
+121 GVQHEADA

-140 DEAAAREI
+140 NEAAVRAV
-148 YGENSPQEQLE
+148 YGKKSPPKQLE
-159 NRMKLATKGFAAL
+159 NRMKLATGLATL
-172 SELRANQE
+172 SELRSSQE
-180 EGRELTDQKMQ
+180 DERALTDQEIDQEIQKE
-191 DRLRSEAQLNK
+191 LRRRGLNEK
-202 KGAQQLVRLEAAYN
+202 SVQQLMELEVVHSKIQALAGEDPIGAA
-216 DIQKLTGEGLT
+216 E
-227 GIATTLLQQ
+227 LLQQ
-236 QARDL
+236 HRARNL
-241 SGNRGYGRPAGQG
+241 SGNRGYGRSAGQG
-254 KSSKELLH
+254 KSSKESLH
-262 NIQHTGEDELPETP
+262 DTQHTSEDELPGSLEF
-276 EITSE
+276 TSKV
-281 DVDTKATEILSEV
+281 VDTKATEKLSEV

-311 SDIRSVIA
+311 SDIRSVVA

-348 DDDQDGD
+348 DDDQDSD
-355 VADRRRLE
+355 AADRQQLE
-363 QALDE
+363 QALDK
-368 WHQSRNQRGEDG
+368 WHQGRNQTGEDG
-380 QRSRQTPAEFIAE
+380 QCSRQTPAEFIAE
-393 YAKTSREKELLTEIY
+393 HAKTSREKELLTEIY

-414 LVSKV
+414 FVSKV

-488 ILIGAGMAATGGT
+488 ILIGVGMAATGGT

-550 GYAELMKTTPKNA
+550 GYVELMKTTPKNA

-570 QQNRRSARYE
+570 QQNRRNARYE

-611 VGVFS
+611 VGMFS

-623 LPNAP
+623 LPNTP

-641 EMSPHVSPD
+641 EMSPRVSPD
-650 ALQVAPGEGWYQ
+650 ALQVESGEGWYQ

-701 YGIAQSGNL
+701 YGITQAGNL
-710 PPDVAEQIQERL
+710 PPDVAEQVQERL
-722 GLGPAHTD
+722 GLDPAHTD

-737 TPSAPPEAATPE
+737 MPSITPEAATPE
-749 HSMNPAAGSGSASPE
+749 HSMNPATESGSASPE

-803 GFATANAMAE
+803 GFATANAMVE
-813 RVAITSDL
+813 RVAIASDL
-821 EYALKTGETQE
+821 EYALKTGEAQE
-832 YLRLIGVNAEKYTAL
+832 YLRLIGVNAEKYAAL
-847 TGDDQ
+847 TEHDQ
-852 YRQELT
+852 YRQELKAD
-858 TNLRSHGISLKS
+858 LWSHGISLKP
-870 VVHGERNV
+870 VVRGERNV
-878 SVPVGRDGRA
+878 LVPVGRNGRA
-888 LEPHQRRDLA
+888 LESHQRRNLV
-898 RIVEEEYNKHN
+898 RIVEEEYNKYN

>member
-27 RNTTGEPTMS
+27 RSATGEPTMS

-42 NRGRRLLEEAEHNK
+42 NRGRRILEEAEYNK
-56 YQRRIAEKEQEAAR
+56 YQRRIAEKERQ
-70 LQMQREYLPLE
+70 
-81 FSGKQDAEFT
+81 
-91 AVSLGAAE
+91 
-99 AQEAYEQYE
+99 
-108 RGAQKINEIQQVV
+108 QKTNELQQVV

-180 EGRELTDQKMQ
+180 EGRELTDQKIQ
-191 DRLRSEAQLNK
+191 DELRSEAQLNK
-202 KGAQQLVRLEAAYN
+202 KGAQQLMSLEAVYG
-216 DIQKLTGEGLT
+216 DIQALAGEDLTNT
-227 GIATTLLQQ
+227 AAKLLQQ
-236 QARDL
+236 QAKSL

-254 KSSKELLH
+254 KGSKEILH
-262 NIQHTGEDELPETP
+262 NTQHTGEDELPEVP
-276 EITSE
+276 ELTSE
-281 DVDTKATEILSEV
+281 DVDTKATENLSEV
-294 DTEGSRISL
+294 DTEDSRISL

-311 SDIRSVIA
+311 SDIRSVVA

-338 AHKLSRRAEA
+338 AHKLSRRTET
-348 DDDQDGD
+348 DSDQDSD
-355 VADRRRLE
+355 AADRQRLE
-363 QALDE
+363 QVLDE

-380 QRSRQTPAEFIAE
+380 QRSRQTPAEFIAK

-424 DPKFGDKTYINEDGA
+424 DPKFGDKTYINEDGV

-453 SKQDEL
+453 SKQDER

-467 MTAGRFG
+467 MTQGSFG

-488 ILIGAGMAATGGT
+488 VLIGMGMAATGGT

-550 GYAELMKTTPKNA
+550 GYAELMKTAPKNA

-570 QQNRRSARYE
+570 QQNRRNARYE

-616 EMKQAME
+616 GMKQAME
-623 LPNAP
+623 LPNTP

-677 MSDRAFMQSLVDRGI
+677 ISDRAFMQSLVDRGV

-701 YGIAQSGNL
+701 YGITQAGNL

-737 TPSAPPEAATPE
+737 TPNITPEAATPE
-749 HSMNPAAGSGSASPE
+749 HSMNPATESGSASPE

-898 RIVEEEYNKHN
+898 RIVEEKYNKYN
-909 NQQA
+909 NRQA

>member
-1 MVKLLLIFV
+1 
-10 VVTDEKR
+10 
-17 KKKIMSEQLG
+17 MSEQLG
-27 RNTTGEPTMS
+27 RNTTGEPIVD

-42 NRGRRLLEEAEHNK
+42 NRGRRILEEAEYNK
-56 YQRRIAEKEQEAAR
+56 YQRRIAEKER
-70 LQMQREYLPLE
+70 LQKTNQ
-81 FSGKQDAEFT
+81 
-91 AVSLGAAE
+91 
-99 AQEAYEQYE
+99 
-108 RGAQKINEIQQVV
+108 IQQVV
-121 DGVQREADA
+121 DSVQRESDA

-140 DEAAAREI
+140 GEAAAREI
-148 YGENSPQEQLE
+148 YGKNSEQKQLE
-159 NRMKLATKGFAAL
+159 NRMKLATKGFAVL
-172 SELRANQE
+172 SKLRANQE
-180 EGRELTDQKMQ
+180 EGRELTDQKIQ
-191 DRLRSEAQLNK
+191 DELRSEAQLNK
-202 KGAQQLVRLEAAYN
+202 KGAQQLVRLEAAYG
-216 DIQKLTGEGLT
+216 DIQALAGEDLD
-227 GIATTLLQQ
+227 IATKLLQQ
-236 QARDL
+236 QAKSL

-254 KSSKELLH
+254 KSSKEILH
-262 NIQHTGEDELPETP
+262 NTQHTGEDELPEVP
-276 EITSE
+276 ELTSE
-281 DVDTKATEILSEV
+281 DVDTKATENLSEV

-311 SDIRSVIA
+311 SDIRSVVA

-348 DDDQDGD
+348 DDDQDSD
-355 VADRRRLE
+355 AADKQRLKD
-363 QALDE
+363 ALDD
-368 WHQSRNQRGEDG
+368 WHQRRNQPGEDG

-701 YGIAQSGNL
+701 YGITQAGNL

-722 GLGPAHTD
+722 GLDPTHTD
-730 VAPQPEA
+730 VVPQPEA
-737 TPSAPPEAATPE
+737 TPNITPEAATPE
-749 HSMNPAAGSGSASPE
+749 HSMNPATESGSASPE
-764 SAPRTSV
+764 SASRTSV

-813 RVAITSDL
+813 RVAIASDL

-832 YLRLIGVNAEKYTAL
+832 YLRLIGVNAEKYTSL
-847 TGDDQ
+847 TGNDQ

-858 TNLRSHGISLKS
+858 TNLRSRGISLKS

>member
-1 MVKLLLIFV
+1 
-10 VVTDEKR
+10 
-17 KKKIMSEQLG
+17 MSEQLG
-27 RNTTGEPTMS
+27 RNTTGEATPS

-42 NRGRRLLEEAEHNK
+42 NRGEEAEYNK
-56 YQRRIAEKEQEAAR
+56 HQRRIAEKEYQEREAQ
-70 LQMQREYLPLE
+70 LQAQREQLPLQ
-81 FSGKQDAEFT
+81 FSSEVATEE
-91 AVSLGAAE
+91 L
-99 AQEAYEQYE
+99 
-108 RGAQKINEIQQVV
+108 QQVV
-121 DGVQREADA
+121 DGVQSEADA
-130 QLLELALRGG
+130 QLLELVLRGG
-140 DEAAAREI
+140 NEAAVRAV
-148 YGENSPQEQLE
+148 YGEESPQEQIE
-159 NRMKLATKGFAAL
+159 NKTNLVAGFAAL
-172 SELRANQE
+172 SKLRSIQE
-180 EGRELTDQKMQ
+180 DGRELTDQEIQK
-191 DRLRSEAQLNK
+191 RLRRDLNK
-202 KGAQQLVRLEAAYN
+202 KSVQQLMELEEVRN
-216 DIQKLTGEGLT
+216 KIQTLAGEDPIGT
-227 GIATTLLQQ
+227 GIAAELLQQ
-236 QARDL
+236 RARKL

-254 KSSKELLH
+254 KSSKEILH
-262 NIQHTGEDELPETP
+262 NTQHTSEDELPGSP
-276 EITSE
+276 EFTSE
-281 DVDTKATEILSEV
+281 DVDTKATEKLSEV

-303 DRGQLRML
+303 DRSQLRML
-311 SDIRSVIA
+311 SDIRSVVA

-338 AHKLSRRAEA
+338 AHKLSRSTET
-348 DDDQDGD
+348 DSDQDSD
-355 VADRRRLE
+355 AADRQRLKD
-363 QALDE
+363 ALDE
-368 WHQSRNQRGEDG
+368 WRQSRNQRGEDG
-380 QRSRQTPAEFIAE
+380 QRSRQTPAEFIAK

-414 LVSKV
+414 LAHKV
-419 AEAFN
+419 AQMLDSSQHEGHMSDGEKGDLREALFQ
-424 DPKFGDKTYINEDGA
+424 DLALQDKVLAT
-439 EKVVSPRELLLRDI
+439 R
-453 SKQDEL
+453 
-459 LSAEVHDA
+459 VHGA
-467 MTAGRFG
+467 MTQGRFG

-550 GYAELMKTTPKNA
+550 GYAELMKTAPKNA

-570 QQNRRSARYE
+570 QQNRRNARYE

-611 VGVFS
+611 VGMFS

-701 YGIAQSGNL
+701 YGITQAGQL

-722 GLGPAHTD
+722 GLGSTHTD
-730 VAPQPEA
+730 MAPQPEA
-737 TPSAPPEAATPE
+737 TPNITPEAATPE
-749 HSMNPAAGSGSASPE
+749 HSMNPATESGSASPE

-813 RVAITSDL
+813 RVAIASDL
-821 EYALKTGETQE
+821 EYALKTGEAQE
-832 YLRLIGVNAEKYTAL
+832 YLRLIGVNAEKYAAL
-847 TGDDQ
+847 TEHDQ
-852 YRQELT
+852 YRQELKA
-858 TNLRSHGISLKS
+858 NLWSHGISLKP

-898 RIVEEEYNKHN
+898 RIVEEEYNKYN

>member
-1 MVKLLLIFV
+1 
-10 VVTDEKR
+10 
-17 KKKIMSEQLG
+17 MSEQLG
-27 RNTTGEPTMS
+27 RNTTGEPIVS

-42 NRGRRLLEEAEHNK
+42 NEGRRLLDNAVYNK
-56 YQRRIAEKEQEAAR
+56 YQRRIAEKEQQEREAQ
-70 LQMQREYLPLE
+70 LQAQREQLPLQFKGE
-81 FSGKQDAEFT
+81 MATELEGA
-91 AVSLGAAE
+91 SLDTDE
-99 AQEAYEQYE
+99 VQEAYEQYE
-108 RGAQKINEIQQVV
+108 RGAQLRHAV
-121 DGVQREADA
+121 DSVQRESDA
-130 QLLELALRGG
+130 QLLELVLRGG
-140 DEAAAREI
+140 DGAAARKV
-148 YGENSPQEQLE
+148 YGKNSEQEQLE
-159 NRMKLATKGFAAL
+159 NRMKLAAGFAIL
-172 SELRANQE
+172 SELRSSQE
-180 EGRELTDQKMQ
+180 DGRELTDQEIH
-191 DRLRSEAQLNK
+191 DRLRRGLNK
-202 KGAQQLVRLEAAYN
+202 KGAQQLMELEVVHSKIQALAGEDPIGAA
-216 DIQKLTGEGLT
+216 E
-227 GIATTLLQQ
+227 LLQQ
-236 QARDL
+236 HRARNL
-241 SGNRGYGRPAGQG
+241 SGNRGHGRSAGRG
-254 KSSKELLH
+254 KSSKESLH
-262 NIQHTGEDELPETP
+262 NTQHTSEDKLPEVP
-276 EITSE
+276 EATGK
-281 DVDTKATEILSEV
+281 DVDTKATENPSEV

-311 SDIRSVIA
+311 SDIRSVVA

-338 AHKLSRRAEA
+338 AHKLSRSAET
-348 DDDQDGD
+348 DSDQDSD
-355 VADRRRLE
+355 TADRQRLKD
-363 QALDE
+363 ALDD
-368 WHQSRNQRGEDG
+368 WHQRRNQTGDGG

-414 LVSKV
+414 LAHEVAQMLDSSQYEGHMSDSEKGDLREALFRDLALQDKV
-419 AEAFN
+419 LA
-424 DPKFGDKTYINEDGA
+424 T
-439 EKVVSPRELLLRDI
+439 R
-453 SKQDEL
+453 
-459 LSAEVHDA
+459 VHGA
-467 MTAGRFG
+467 MTQDRFG

-488 ILIGAGMAATGGT
+488 ILIGMGMAATGGT

-550 GYAELMKTTPKNA
+550 GYAELMKTAPKNA
-563 VEQIIAL
+563 VEQIFAL
-570 QQNRRSARYE
+570 QQNRRNARYE

-611 VGVFS
+611 VGMFS

-628 QPVVETVNQVTTS
+628 QPVVETVNQVTNS
-641 EMSPHVSPD
+641 EMSPRVSPD
-650 ALQVAPGEGWYQ
+650 ALQVESGEGWYQ

-677 MSDRAFMQSLVDRGI
+677 ISDRAFMQSLVDRGV

-701 YGIAQSGNL
+701 YGITQAGNL

-722 GLGPAHTD
+722 GLGSAHTD
-730 VAPQPEA
+730 VVPQPEA
-737 TPSAPPEAATPE
+737 TPSATPEAAAPE
-749 HSMNPAAGSGSASPE
+749 HSMNPAVESGSASPE

-803 GFATANAMAE
+803 GFVTANAMAE

-821 EYALKTGETQE
+821 EYTLEAGEAQE
-832 YLRLIGVNAEKYTAL
+832 YLRLIGVNAEKYAAL
-847 TGDDQ
+847 TERDQ
-852 YRQELT
+852 YRQELKA
-858 TNLRSHGISLKS
+858 NLWSHGISLKP
-870 VVHGERNV
+870 VVRGERNV
-878 SVPVGRDGRA
+878 LVPVGRNGRA
-888 LEPHQRRDLA
+888 LESHQRRNLV
-898 RIVEEEYNKHN
+898 RIVEEEYNKYN

>member
-1 MVKLLLIFV
+1 
-10 VVTDEKR
+10 
-17 KKKIMSEQLG
+17 
-27 RNTTGEPTMS
+27 MS

-42 NRGRRLLEEAEHNK
+42 NRGRRILEEAEYNK
-56 YQRRIAEKEQEAAR
+56 YQHRIAEKEQEAAR

-91 AVSLGAAE
+91 TVSLDAAE

-108 RGAQKINEIQQVV
+108 RGAQEIKINKIQQVV
-121 DGVQREADA
+121 DGVQRESDA

-140 DEAAAREI
+140 DQAVAREI
-148 YGENSPQEQLE
+148 YGKNSPQKQLE
-159 NRMKLATKGFAAL
+159 NRMNLAAGFATL
-172 SELRANQE
+172 SELRASQE
-180 EGRELTDQKMQ
+180 EGRELTDQKIQ
-191 DRLRSEAQLNK
+191 NKLRSEAQLNK

-254 KSSKELLH
+254 KSSEESLH
-262 NIQHTGEDELPETP
+262 NTQHTGEDELPETP
-276 EITSE
+276 ELTSE
-281 DVDTKATEILSEV
+281 DVDTKATENLSEV

-311 SDIRSVIA
+311 SDIRSVVA

-338 AHKLSRRAEA
+338 AHKLSRRAET
-348 DDDQDGD
+348 DGGQDSD
-355 VADRRRLE
+355 VADRQRLK

-368 WHQSRNQRGEDG
+368 WHQRRNQRGEDG

-408 QERQAD
+408 QERQAS

-424 DPKFGDKTYINEDGA
+424 DPEFGDKTYINEDGV

-453 SKQDEL
+453 SKQDER

-488 ILIGAGMAATGGT
+488 ILIGVGMAATGGT

-550 GYAELMKTTPKNA
+550 SYAELMKTTPKNA
-563 VEQIIAL
+563 VEQITAL
-570 QQNRRSARYE
+570 QQNRRNARYE

-611 VGVFS
+611 VGMFS

-623 LPNAP
+623 LPNTP

-641 EMSPHVSPD
+641 EMSPRVSPD
-650 ALQVAPGEGWYQ
+650 ALQVESGEGWYQ

-701 YGIAQSGNL
+701 YGITQAGNL

-722 GLGPAHTD
+722 GLGSTHTD
-730 VAPQPEA
+730 VALQLKA
-737 TPSAPPEAATPE
+737 TPNITPEVATPE
-749 HSMNPAAGSGSASPE
+749 HSMNPATESGSASPE

-792 VVAIGG
+792 VAAIGG

-832 YLRLIGVNAEKYTAL
+832 YLRLIGVNAEKYTSL
-847 TGDDQ
+847 TGDDR
-852 YRQELT
+852 YRQELI
-858 TNLRSHGISLKS
+858 TNLRSRGISLKS
-870 VVHGERNV
+870 VVHGESNV
-878 SVPVGRDGRA
+878 PVPVGRDGRA
-888 LEPHQRRDLA
+888 LESHQRRDLA
-898 RIVEEEYNKHN
+898 RIVEEEYNKYN

>member
-1 MVKLLLIFV
+1 
-10 VVTDEKR
+10 
-17 KKKIMSEQLG
+17 MSEQLG
-27 RNTTGEPTMS
+27 RNTTGEPIVD
-37 GWDRL
+37 GWYML
-42 NRGRRLLEEAEHNK
+42 KRGRRILEEAEYNK
-56 YQRRIAEKEQEAAR
+56 YQRRIMEKES
-70 LQMQREYLPLE
+70 LQ
-81 FSGKQDAEFT
+81 KT
-91 AVSLGAAE
+91 
-99 AQEAYEQYE
+99 
-108 RGAQKINEIQQVV
+108 NELQQVV
-121 DGVQREADA
+121 DGVQRESDA

-140 DEAAAREI
+140 DETAAREI
-148 YGENSPQEQLE
+148 YGENSPQKQLE
-159 NRMKLATKGFAAL
+159 NRMNLAAGFAVL
-172 SELRANQE
+172 SKLRANQE
-180 EGRELTDQKMQ
+180 EGRELTDQKIQ
-191 DRLRSEAQLNK
+191 DELRSEAQLNK
-202 KGAQQLVRLEAAYN
+202 KGAQQLMSLEAVYG
-216 DIQKLTGEGLT
+216 DIQALAGEDLTNT
-227 GIATTLLQQ
+227 AAKLLQQ
-236 QARDL
+236 QAKSL

-254 KSSKELLH
+254 KGSKEILH
-262 NIQHTGEDELPETP
+262 NTQHTGEDELPEVP
-276 EITSE
+276 ELTSE
-281 DVDTKATEILSEV
+281 DVDTKATENLSEV
-294 DTEGSRISL
+294 DTEDSRISL

-311 SDIRSVIA
+311 SDIRSVVA

-338 AHKLSRRAEA
+338 AHKLSRRTET
-348 DDDQDGD
+348 DSDQDSD
-355 VADRRRLE
+355 AADRQRLE
-363 QALDE
+363 QVLDE

-380 QRSRQTPAEFIAE
+380 QRSRQTPAEFIAK

-424 DPKFGDKTYINEDGA
+424 DPKFGDKTYINEDGV

-453 SKQDEL
+453 SKQDER

-467 MTAGRFG
+467 MTQGSFG

-488 ILIGAGMAATGGT
+488 VLIGMGMAATGGT

-550 GYAELMKTTPKNA
+550 GYAELMKTAPKNA

-570 QQNRRSARYE
+570 QQNRRNARYE

-616 EMKQAME
+616 GMKQAME
-623 LPNAP
+623 LPNTP

-677 MSDRAFMQSLVDRGI
+677 ISDRAFMQSLVDRGV

-701 YGIAQSGNL
+701 YGITQAGNL

-737 TPSAPPEAATPE
+737 TPNITPEAATPE
-749 HSMNPAAGSGSASPE
+749 HSMNPATESGSASPE

-898 RIVEEEYNKHN
+898 RIVEEKYNKYN
-909 NQQA
+909 NRQA

>member
-1 MVKLLLIFV
+1 
-10 VVTDEKR
+10 
-17 KKKIMSEQLG
+17 MSEQLG
-27 RNTTGEPTMS
+27 RNTTGEPIVS

-56 YQRRIAEKEQEAAR
+56 YQRRIMEKEQEAAR

-81 FSGKQDAEFT
+81 FSGRQDAEFT
-91 AVSLGAAE
+91 AVSLDAAE

-108 RGAQKINEIQQVV
+108 RGAQEIKINKIQQVV
-121 DGVQREADA
+121 DGVQRESDA
-130 QLLELALRGG
+130 QLLELVLRGG
-140 DEAAAREI
+140 DKAAAREI
-148 YGENSPQEQLE
+148 YGKNSEQKQLE
-159 NRMKLATKGFAAL
+159 NRMKLAAGFAVL
-172 SELRANQE
+172 SKLRANQE
-180 EGRELTDQKMQ
+180 EGHALTYQKVLNK
-191 DRLRSEAQLNK
+191 LRSEAQLDE
-202 KGAQQLVRLEAAYN
+202 KGAQQVMSLEAVHG
-216 DIQKLTGEGLT
+216 DIKKALAGEDPTGAAE
-227 GIATTLLQQ
+227 LLQQ
-236 QARDL
+236 QRARKL

-254 KSSKELLH
+254 KSSKESLH
-262 NIQHTGEDELPETP
+262 NTQHTGEDELPEVP
-276 EITSE
+276 ELTSE
-281 DVDTKATEILSEV
+281 AVDTKVTENLSEV

-311 SDIRSVIA
+311 SDIRSVVA

-338 AHKLSRRAEA
+338 AHKLSRRTET
-348 DDDQDGD
+348 DSDQDRD
-355 VADRRRLE
+355 ATDKQRLKD
-363 QALDE
+363 ALDD
-368 WHQSRNQRGEDG
+368 WHQHRNQTGEDG

-408 QERQAD
+408 QERQAN
-414 LVSKV
+414 LAHKV
-419 AEAFN
+419 AQMLDSPQYEGHMSDGEKGDVREALFQ
-424 DPKFGDKTYINEDGA
+424 DLALQDKVLAT
-439 EKVVSPRELLLRDI
+439 R
-453 SKQDEL
+453 
-459 LSAEVHDA
+459 VHDA

-488 ILIGAGMAATGGT
+488 ILIGVGMAATGGT

-550 GYAELMKTTPKNA
+550 SYAELMKTTPKNA

-570 QQNRRSARYE
+570 QQNRRNARYE

-628 QPVVETVNQVTTS
+628 QPVVETVNQVTNS
-641 EMSPHVSPD
+641 EMSPRMSPD
-650 ALQVAPGEGWYQ
+650 ALQVESGEGWYQ

-677 MSDRAFMQSLVDRGI
+677 MSDRAFMQSLVDRGV

-701 YGIAQSGNL
+701 YGITQAGNL

-722 GLGPAHTD
+722 GLGSTHTD
-730 VAPQPEA
+730 MAPQPEA
-737 TPSAPPEAATPE
+737 TPNITPEAATPE
-749 HSMNPAAGSGSASPE
+749 HSMNPATESGSASPE
-764 SAPRTSV
+764 SASRTSV

-813 RVAITSDL
+813 RVAIASDL

-832 YLRLIGVNAEKYTAL
+832 YLRLIGVNAEKYTSL
-847 TGDDQ
+847 TGNDQ

-858 TNLRSHGISLKS
+858 TNLRSRGISLKS

-898 RIVEEEYNKHN
+898 RIVEEKYNKYN
-909 NQQA
+909 NRQA

>member
-1 MVKLLLIFV
+1 
-10 VVTDEKR
+10 
-17 KKKIMSEQLG
+17 MSEQLG
-27 RNTTGEPTMS
+27 RNTTGEATPS

-42 NRGRRLLEEAEHNK
+42 NRGEEAEYNK
-56 YQRRIAEKEQEAAR
+56 HQRRIAEKEYQEREA
-70 LQMQREYLPLE
+70 QREQLPLQ
-81 FSGKQDAEFT
+81 FSGEATTELEG
-91 AVSLGAAE
+91 ASLGTDE
-99 AQEAYEQYE
+99 VQKVYEQYE
-108 RGAQKINEIQQVV
+108 QGAQKIKIQQLQQLVN
-121 DGVQREADA
+121 GVQHEADA

-140 DEAAAREI
+140 NEAAVRAV
-148 YGENSPQEQLE
+148 YGKKSPPKQLE
-159 NRMKLATKGFAAL
+159 NRMKLATGLATL
-172 SELRANQE
+172 SELRSSQE
-180 EGRELTDQKMQ
+180 DERALTDQEIDQEIQKE
-191 DRLRSEAQLNK
+191 LRRRGLNEK
-202 KGAQQLVRLEAAYN
+202 SVQQLMELEVVHSKIQALAGEDPIGAA
-216 DIQKLTGEGLT
+216 E
-227 GIATTLLQQ
+227 LLQQ
-236 QARDL
+236 HRARNL
-241 SGNRGYGRPAGQG
+241 SGNRGYGRPDGQG
-254 KSSKELLH
+254 KSSKESLH
-262 NIQHTGEDELPETP
+262 DTQHTSEDELPGSLEF
-276 EITSE
+276 TSKV
-281 DVDTKATEILSEV
+281 VDTKATENLSEV

-311 SDIRSVIA
+311 SDIRSVVA

-338 AHKLSRRAEA
+338 AHKLSRRTET
-348 DDDQDGD
+348 DSDQDSD
-355 VADRRRLE
+355 AADRQRLKDV
-363 QALDE
+363 LDE

-380 QRSRQTPAEFIAE
+380 QRSRQTPAEFIAK

-414 LVSKV
+414 FVREV
-419 AEAFN
+419 AQMLGSSQHEGHMSDGEEDDFRKTFFQYLALQ
-424 DPKFGDKTYINEDGA
+424 DKALAT
-439 EKVVSPRELLLRDI
+439 R
-453 SKQDEL
+453 
-459 LSAEVHDA
+459 VHGA
-467 MTAGRFG
+467 MTQGRFG

-488 ILIGAGMAATGGT
+488 VLIGMGMAATGGT

-539 VYKRNDATGLD
+539 VYKRNDAIGLD
-550 GYAELMKTTPKNA
+550 GYAELMKTDPKDA
-563 VEQIIAL
+563 VEQIFAL
-570 QQNRRSARYE
+570 QQNRRNARYE

-611 VGVFS
+611 VGMFS

-628 QPVVETVNQVTTS
+628 QPVVETVNQVTNS
-641 EMSPHVSPD
+641 EMSPRVSPD
-650 ALQVAPGEGWYQ
+650 ALQVESGEGWYQ

-677 MSDRAFMQSLVDRGI
+677 ISDKAFMQSLVDRGI

-701 YGIAQSGNL
+701 YGIAQAGNL

-722 GLGPAHTD
+722 GLGSVHTD
-730 VAPQPEA
+730 VVPQPEA
-737 TPSAPPEAATPE
+737 TPSATPEAVAPE
-749 HSMNPAAGSGSASPE
+749 HSVNPAVESGSASPE

-803 GFATANAMAE
+803 GFVTANAMAE

-821 EYALKTGETQE
+821 EYTLEAGEAQE
-832 YLRLIGVNAEKYTAL
+832 YLRLIGVNAEKYAAL
-847 TGDDQ
+847 TEHDQ
-852 YRQELT
+852 YRQELKAD
-858 TNLRSHGISLKS
+858 LWSHGISLKP
-870 VVHGERNV
+870 VVRGERNV
-878 SVPVGRDGRA
+878 LVPVGRNGRA
-888 LEPHQRRDLA
+888 LESHQRRNLV
-898 RIVEEEYNKHN
+898 RIVEEEYNKYN

>member
-1 MVKLLLIFV
+1 
-10 VVTDEKR
+10 
-17 KKKIMSEQLG
+17 MSEQLG

-56 YQRRIAEKEQEAAR
+56 YQRRIIEKER
-70 LQMQREYLPLE
+70 LQ
-81 FSGKQDAEFT
+81 KT
-91 AVSLGAAE
+91 
-99 AQEAYEQYE
+99 
-108 RGAQKINEIQQVV
+108 NELQQVV
-121 DGVQREADA
+121 DGVQRESDA

-140 DEAAAREI
+140 GEAAAREI
-148 YGENSPQEQLE
+148 YGKNSEQKQLE
-159 NRMKLATKGFAAL
+159 NRMKLANEGFAAL

-180 EGRELTDQKMQ
+180 EGHALTDQEEIQNK
-191 DRLRSEAQLNK
+191 LRSDKKWLNK
-202 KGAQQLVRLEAAYN
+202 RGAQQLVRLEAAYN
-216 DIQKLTGEGLT
+216 DIQKLAGEDLD
-227 GIATTLLQQ
+227 IATKLLQQ

-254 KSSKELLH
+254 KSSKEIL
-262 NIQHTGEDELPETP
+262 NNTQHIGEDELPDAP
-276 EITSE
+276 ELTSK
-281 DVDTKATEILSEV
+281 DVDTKATENLSEV

-303 DRGQLRML
+303 DRSQLRML
-311 SDIRSVIA
+311 SDIRSVVA

-348 DDDQDGD
+348 DGDQDSD
-355 VADRRRLE
+355 AADRQRLE
-363 QALDE
+363 QALDD

>member
-1 MVKLLLIFV
+1 
-10 VVTDEKR
+10 
-17 KKKIMSEQLG
+17 MSEQLG
-27 RNTTGEPTMS
+27 RNTTGEATPS

-42 NRGRRLLEEAEHNK
+42 NRGEEAEYNK
-56 YQRRIAEKEQEAAR
+56 HQRRIAEKEYQEREAQ
-70 LQMQREYLPLE
+70 LQAQREQLPLQ
-81 FSGKQDAEFT
+81 FSGEATTELEG
-91 AVSLGAAE
+91 ASLGTDE
-99 AQEAYEQYE
+99 VQKVYEQYE
-108 RGAQKINEIQQVV
+108 QGAQKIKIQQLQQLVN
-121 DGVQREADA
+121 GVQHEADA

-140 DEAAAREI
+140 NEAAVRAV
-148 YGENSPQEQLE
+148 YGKKSPPKQLE
-159 NRMKLATKGFAAL
+159 NRMKLATGLATL
-172 SELRANQE
+172 SELRSSQE
-180 EGRELTDQKMQ
+180 DERALTDQEIDQEIQKE
-191 DRLRSEAQLNK
+191 LRRRGLNEK
-202 KGAQQLVRLEAAYN
+202 SVQQLMELEVVHSKIQALAGEDPIGAA
-216 DIQKLTGEGLT
+216 E
-227 GIATTLLQQ
+227 LLQQ
-236 QARDL
+236 HRARNL

-254 KSSKELLH
+254 KSSKESLH
-262 NIQHTGEDELPETP
+262 DTQHTSEDELPGSLEF
-276 EITSE
+276 TSKV
-281 DVDTKATEILSEV
+281 VDTKATEKLSEV

-311 SDIRSVIA
+311 SDIRSVVA

-348 DDDQDGD
+348 DDDQDSD
-355 VADRRRLE
+355 AADRQRLE
-363 QALDE
+363 RALNK
-368 WHQSRNQRGEDG
+368 WHQSRNQTGEDG

-414 LVSKV
+414 LAREVAQMLDSSQHEGHMSDGEKGDLREALFQDLALQDKV
-419 AEAFN
+419 LA
-424 DPKFGDKTYINEDGA
+424 T
-439 EKVVSPRELLLRDI
+439 R
-453 SKQDEL
+453 
-459 LSAEVHDA
+459 VHGA
-467 MTAGRFG
+467 MTQGRFG

-488 ILIGAGMAATGGT
+488 ILIGVGMAATGGT

-550 GYAELMKTTPKNA
+550 GYAELMKTAPKNA
-563 VEQIIAL
+563 VEQIFAL
-570 QQNRRSARYE
+570 QQNRRNARYE

-611 VGVFS
+611 VGMFS

-628 QPVVETVNQVTTS
+628 QPVVETVNQVANS
-641 EMSPHVSPD
+641 EMSPRVSPD
-650 ALQVAPGEGWYQ
+650 ALQVESGEGWYQ

-677 MSDRAFMQSLVDRGI
+677 ISDRAFMQSLVDRGI

-701 YGIAQSGNL
+701 YGITQAGNL

-722 GLGPAHTD
+722 GLGSVHTD

-737 TPSAPPEAATPE
+737 TPSATPEAVAPE
-749 HSMNPAAGSGSASPE
+749 HSMNPAVESGSASPE

-803 GFATANAMAE
+803 GFVTANAMAE

-821 EYALKTGETQE
+821 EYTLEAGEAQE
-832 YLRLIGVNAEKYTAL
+832 YLRLIGVNAEKYAAL
-847 TGDDQ
+847 TEHDQ
-852 YRQELT
+852 YRQELKAD
-858 TNLRSHGISLKS
+858 LWSHGISLKP
-870 VVHGERNV
+870 VVRGERNV
-878 SVPVGRDGRA
+878 LVPVGRNGRA
-888 LEPHQRRDLA
+888 LESHQRRNLV
-898 RIVEEEYNKHN
+898 RIVEEEYNKYN

>member
-1 MVKLLLIFV
+1 
-10 VVTDEKR
+10 
-17 KKKIMSEQLG
+17 MSEQLG
-27 RNTTGEPTMS
+27 RNTTGEPIVN

-42 NRGRRLLEEAEHNK
+42 NRER
-56 YQRRIAEKEQEAAR
+56 QQQEAKSP
-70 LQMQREYLPLE
+70 LQSSGEVATE
-81 FSGKQDAEFT
+81 FEGA
-91 AVSLGAAE
+91 SLDTDE
-99 AQEAYEQYE
+99 AQEAYEQ
-108 RGAQKINEIQQVV
+108 KINELQQVV

-130 QLLELALRGG
+130 QLLELVLRGG
-140 DEAAAREI
+140 DEAAARET
-148 YGENSPQEQLE
+148 YGKKSEQKQLE
-159 NRMKLATKGFAAL
+159 NRMKLATEGFTAL
-172 SELRANQE
+172 SELRRASQK
-180 EGRELTDQKMQ
+180 EGHALTDQEMQ
-191 DRLRSEAQLNK
+191 NKLRGYKKWLNK
-202 KGAQQLVRLEAAYN
+202 EGAEQLVRLEAVHG
-216 DIQKLTGEGLT
+216 DIKKALAGEDPT
-227 GIATTLLQQ
+227 VAAELLQQ
-236 QARDL
+236 HRARNL

-254 KSSKELLH
+254 KSSKESLH
-262 NIQHTGEDELPETP
+262 NTQHTGEDELPEVP
-276 EITSE
+276 ELTSE
-281 DVDTKATEILSEV
+281 DVDTKATENLSEV

-311 SDIRSVIA
+311 SDIRSVVA

-348 DDDQDGD
+348 DDQDSD
-355 VADRRRLE
+355 AADRQRLE

-368 WHQSRNQRGEDG
+368 WHQSRNQPGEDG

-488 ILIGAGMAATGGT
+488 ILIGVGMAATGGT

-550 GYAELMKTTPKNA
+550 GYAELMKTAPEDA
-563 VEQIIAL
+563 VEQIIEL
-570 QQNRRSARYE
+570 QQSRRNARYE

-611 VGVFS
+611 VGMFS

-628 QPVVETVNQVTTS
+628 QPVVETVNQVTNS
-641 EMSPHVSPD
+641 EMSPRVSPD
-650 ALQVAPGEGWYQ
+650 ALQVESGEGWYQ

-677 MSDRAFMQSLVDRGI
+677 ISDRAFMQSLVDRGV

-701 YGIAQSGNL
+701 YGITQAGNL

-722 GLGPAHTD
+722 GLGSAHTD
-730 VAPQPEA
+730 VVPQPEA
-737 TPSAPPEAATPE
+737 TPSATPEAAAPE
-749 HSMNPAAGSGSASPE
+749 HSMNPAVESGSASPE

-803 GFATANAMAE
+803 GFVTANAMAE

-821 EYALKTGETQE
+821 EYTLEAGEAQE
-832 YLRLIGVNAEKYTAL
+832 YLRLIGVNAEKYAAL
-847 TGDDQ
+847 TEHDQ
-852 YRQELT
+852 YRQELKA
-858 TNLRSHGISLKS
+858 NLRSHGISLKS
-870 VVHGERNV
+870 VVRGERNV
-878 SVPVGRDGRA
+878 LVPVGRNGRA
-888 LEPHQRRDLA
+888 LESHQRRNLA
-898 RIVEEEYNKHN
+898 RIVEEEYNKYN

>member
-1 MVKLLLIFV
+1 
-10 VVTDEKR
+10 
-17 KKKIMSEQLG
+17 MSEQLG
-27 RNTTGEPTMS
+27 RNTTGEATPS

-42 NRGRRLLEEAEHNK
+42 NRGEEAEYNK
-56 YQRRIAEKEQEAAR
+56 HQRRIAEKEYQEREAQ
-70 LQMQREYLPLE
+70 LQAQREQLPLQ
-81 FSGKQDAEFT
+81 FSGEATTELEG
-91 AVSLGAAE
+91 ASLGTDE
-99 AQEAYEQYE
+99 VQKVYEQYE
-108 RGAQKINEIQQVV
+108 QGAQKIKIQQLQQLVN
-121 DGVQREADA
+121 GVQHEADA

-140 DEAAAREI
+140 NEAAVRAV
-148 YGENSPQEQLE
+148 YGKKSPPKQLE
-159 NRMKLATKGFAAL
+159 NRMKLATGLATL
-172 SELRANQE
+172 SELRSSQE
-180 EGRELTDQKMQ
+180 DERKLTDQEIY
-191 DRLRSEAQLNK
+191 DRLRRGLNK
-202 KGAQQLVRLEAAYN
+202 KGAQQLMELEVVHSKIQALAGEDPIGAA
-216 DIQKLTGEGLT
+216 E
-227 GIATTLLQQ
+227 LLQQ
-236 QARDL
+236 HRARNL
-241 SGNRGYGRPAGQG
+241 SGNRGYGRSAGQR
-254 KSSKELLH
+254 KSSKEILH
-262 NIQHTGEDELPETP
+262 NTQHTGEDELSEAPEFTG
-276 EITSE
+276 E
-281 DVDTKATEILSEV
+281 DVDTKATENLSEV

-311 SDIRSVIA
+311 SDIRSVVA

-338 AHKLSRRAEA
+338 AHKLSRRAET
-348 DDDQDGD
+348 DGDQDSD
-355 VADRRRLE
+355 ATDRQRLE
-363 QALDE
+363 DALND
-368 WHQSRNQRGEDG
+368 WHKLRNQTGEDG

-408 QERQAD
+408 KERQAD
-414 LVSKV
+414 FAREVAQMLDSSQHEGHMSDGEEGDFRKTLFQYLALQDKV
-419 AEAFN
+419 LA
-424 DPKFGDKTYINEDGA
+424 T
-439 EKVVSPRELLLRDI
+439 R
-453 SKQDEL
+453 
-459 LSAEVHDA
+459 VHDA
-467 MTAGRFG
+467 MTQGRFG

-488 ILIGAGMAATGGT
+488 ILIGVGMAATGGT

-539 VYKRNDATGLD
+539 VYKRDDAIGLD
-550 GYAELMKTTPKNA
+550 GYAELMKTAPKDA
-563 VEQIIAL
+563 VEQIFAL
-570 QQNRRSARYE
+570 QQNRRNARYE

-611 VGVFS
+611 VGMFS
-616 EMKQAME
+616 EMKQTME

-628 QPVVETVNQVTTS
+628 QPVVETVNQVANS
-641 EMSPHVSPD
+641 EMSPRVSPD
-650 ALQVAPGEGWYQ
+650 ALQVESGEGWYQ

-677 MSDRAFMQSLVDRGI
+677 ISDKAFMQSLVDRGV

-701 YGIAQSGNL
+701 YGITQAGNL

-722 GLGPAHTD
+722 GLGSVHTD
-730 VAPQPEA
+730 VVPQPEA
-737 TPSAPPEAATPE
+737 TPSATPEATTPE
-749 HSMNPAAGSGSASPE
+749 HSMNPAAESGSASPE

-803 GFATANAMAE
+803 GFVTANAMAE

-821 EYALKTGETQE
+821 EYTLEAGEAQE
-832 YLRLIGVNAEKYTAL
+832 YLRLIGVNAEKYAAL
-847 TGDDQ
+847 TEHDQ
-852 YRQELT
+852 YRQELKA
-858 TNLRSHGISLKS
+858 NLWSHGISLKP
-870 VVHGERNV
+870 VVRGERNV
-878 SVPVGRDGRA
+878 LVPVGRNGRA
-888 LEPHQRRDLA
+888 LESHQRRNLV
-898 RIVEEEYNKHN
+898 RIVEEEYNKYN